1 MGGLAAE
8 AAHLDGA
15 GQLIGQAL
23 LIRRNGDGDAL
34 TDGVAAEVIHAIA
47 AAGIGLEEVTVS
59 VRVVQG
65 EVVVIHTRHL
75 LLGAHQP
82 GELQLHRLAGLDF
95 GILRQLIAL
104 GVQQLV
110 ADATGGDDLIG
121 GHAVLLYPDDMAA
134 GGEVRHRHGAG
145 LGVHGDTLRGEAVE
159 GHGLTHGGAG
169 HGNGAAALRSEGVAG
184 AVGAQIEQDVVL
196 GIQLLLLIIGDAGIH
211 TIHEHIGLDG
221 GAVSAHGYHKHT
233 GELRPDG
240 GEGLVGGAALALLM
254 GHGVVGDLH
263 QRRTLMVGGHIGQAA
278 VVGIGSDAHHVAGLA
293 VEVHHLV
300 VGIRQGDLGVH
311 EALNGLPVTEHIQLI
326 GVAGVHVHV
335 ALGVDVQIHIA
346 QIVGVL
352 IEPADGILVEIV
364 VHVQIVTGHDDILIG
379 GPLVEVPIGHTVGI
393 LHPHE
398 VVQVALRRPIGHGDG
413 VAVLGGGAVLQR
425 TEELV
430 GIVVAEGTHADGGA
444 GRSRH
449 LHSKGL
455 GYGDGEGLSAAAHLR
470 DNGLGANVVIRSML
484 LGGDQVHRHGIRL
497 HEDTRGA
504 EIAVNGA
511 AAQRGSALHAVGGG
525 HLIVDGVVGACHP
538 AAVAGIDLIGTLQGD
553 GGGIVSDGQHHA
565 AVAVLVGVIAVRPI
579 GAGGQGHRV
588 LQAVAVRLGADAGQ
602 QILRPLHAILVGVQL
617 QAVQL
622 CVVQALQL
630 HGMHVAGDHLD
641 GSAGVH
647 QRIGRMRVIGG
658 GDGHQTAGGRT
669 LHHSEGRLAVF
680 IRHNALD
687 GLDRTGSH
695 IHPRQAY
702 ALQRLGSSLCGIGI
716 QCLHALD
723 GNGDVLTGG
732 HGRRN
737 LQPGVVVVLVL
748 GVAAHKVVQ
757 HIAVQ
762 QLGIRH
768 LGPGSACLIGGEI
781 AVDIEAVEAGL
792 TAKDLALPIG
802 VGVDGQILLGRSGG
816 KLVAVDQLMG
826 RHQRIQHGDALHLV
840 GETVLLGGVAGHL
853 QLLVHAL
860 QIGVVRLRADGQP
873 QRLHGLAR
881 HLADKS
887 AGIHQSVHIV
897 AALCHQ
903 IAGGLAAHGEGGLT
917 VLIRHNTL
925 DGLDIAVCVHPSQT
939 HALQGPG
946 SGLQLRSILIAIA
959 LHGIEALHRHG
970 DGLAGHHGLRDIDP
984 RIVVGISILVG
995 IEEEIHGVAVI
1006 ELGVDHGGAVV
1017 AGAGGCLGAV
1027 IGIAGVDI
1035 EAADIGLRAVQLG
1048 DKAAAADLQ
1057 EILGGL
1063 RGKVVAEGQLV
1074 GNHQRIQ
1081 SGNALHLVGVAVLL
1095 RLTAGKF
1102 THHGLVQ
1109 PCAAVLRPNQHLG
1122 VGGSNR
1128 RVVRLHLHVDGVD
1141 LCRLIAL
1148 VHGGPAGVAALDGD
1162 GGTVHSGNHRRAL
1175 ILRLAH
1181 IGPDLIVLV
1190 AGGGGDQHAV
1200 GPLVHRQGILMG
1212 VLIKG
1217 RAQLTGAEGQ
1227 TLDRLVIVVP
1237 AAAQIGAVAIAGIHD
1252 PDLVAGSQRSVR
1264 HGEGPKAVVGEPVV
1278 QGAHPAG
1285 HGAAVKRRQ
1294 PRNGADIVVLGACLL
1309 VAVLF
1314 QCLYNTAH
1322 HGRIFIQIYPFLH
1335 QCPLPGSALGF
1346 RVGGVLHDDMN
1357 LSVVVVRRKNA
1368 HGYQRQYHHQR
1379 QKQRYNTFLHSLLSS
1394 LLQIY
1399 FEGRCPKNTTH
1410 KKEAGGVAETPPAL
1424 MEMDGL
1430 TAPRLAFLF
1439 HAGQRVPAPHEKHPL
1454 PMAGSPVFA
1463 FAQQKSTIQ
1472 AGPCKLQSVSRF
1484 GFGDGKT
1491 KAQSS
1496 VYLTYPVSAGITVTN
1511 SPGFSPD
1518 SAADAQGAGR
1528 SVLLLT

>member
-34 TDGVAAEVIHAIA
+34 TGGVAAEVIHAVA

-65 EVVVIHTRHL
+65 EAVVIHTRHL

-95 GILRQLIAL
+95 GILRQLLAL

-196 GIQLLLLIIGDAGIH
+196 GIQLLLLVLGDGGIH

-379 GPLVEVPIGHTVGI
+379 GPLVEVPIGHAVGI

-398 VVQVALRRPIGHGDG
+398 VVQAGLRHPIGHGDG

-425 TEELV
+425 TEELI
-430 GIVVAEGTHADGGA
+430 GIVVAEGTHADGRA
-444 GRSRH
+444 GGSRH
-449 LHSKGL
+449 LHGVGL
-455 GYGDGEGLSAAAHLR
+455 GYGDVEGLSAAHLR
-470 DNGLGANVVIRSML
+470 DNGLGANVVIRSVL

-497 HEDTRGA
+497 HEDTRRA

-588 LQAVAVRLGADAGQ
+588 LQAVAVRLGADTGQ
-602 QILRPLHAILVGVQL
+602 QILRPLHAILVGIQL

-647 QRIGRMRVIGG
+647 QRIGRMRVIGS
-658 GDGHQTAGGRT
+658 GDGHQMAGGRT

-768 LGPGSACLIGGEI
+768 LGLASACLIGGEI
-781 AVDIEAVEAGL
+781 VVDIEAVEAGL

-802 VGVDGQILLGRSGG
+802 VGINDQILLGRGG
-816 KLVAVDQLMG
+816 SELVAVDQLMS

-840 GETVLLGGVAGHL
+840 GEAVLLGGVAGNL

-881 HLADKS
+881 HLADVV
-887 AGIHQSVHIV
+887 AGIHQSIHAI

-925 DGLDIAVCVHPSQT
+925 DGLDVAVCVHPSQT

-984 RIVVGISILVG
+984 RIVVGIRRIVG
-995 IEEEIHGVAVI
+995 IEEEIHHVAVL
-1006 ELGVDHGGAVV
+1006 ELGVDHRGAII

-1057 EILGGL
+1057 EILGGF

-1074 GNHQRIQ
+1074 GDHQRIQ

-1095 RLTAGKF
+1095 RLTAGKLS
-1102 THHGLVQ
+1102 HHGLVQ
-1109 PCAAVLRPNQHLG
+1109 PCAVVLRPNQHLG

-1128 RVVRLHLHVDGVD
+1128 LVVRLHLHVDGVD
-1141 LCRLIAL
+1141 LCRLIVV
-1148 VHGGPAGVAALDGD
+1148 VHIGPAGVAALDGD
-1162 GGTVHSGNHRRAL
+1162 GGTVHSRNHRRAL

-1212 VLIKG
+1212 VRVEG
-1217 RAQLTGAEGQ
+1217 RGQLTGAEGQ
-1227 TLDRLVIVVP
+1227 GLHRLDVIVP
-1237 AAAQIGAVAIAGIHD
+1237 AAAQVGAVAIAGIHD

-1278 QGAHPAG
+1278 QGSHPTG
-1285 HGAAVKRRQ
+1285 HGAAVEFTQTFDR
-1294 PRNGADIVVLGACLL
+1294 ADVVVLGACLL
-1309 VAVLF
+1309 AAVHF
-1314 QCLYNTAH
+1314 QCLYNTTH

-1335 QCPLPGSALGF
+1335 QCPFPGSALGF

-1379 QKQRYNTFLHSLLSS
+1379 QKQRYNAFLHSLLSS

-1399 FEGRCPKNTTH
+1399 FEGRCPKNTAH
-1410 KKEAGGVAETPPAL
+1410 IRRRQEGWLK
-1424 MEMDGL
+1424 
-1430 TAPRLAFLF
+1430 
-1439 HAGQRVPAPHEKHPL
+1439 PL
-1454 PMAGSPVFA
+1454 LPLW
-1463 FAQQKSTIQ
+1463 KW
-1472 AGPCKLQSVSRF
+1472 
-1484 GFGDGKT
+1484 
-1491 KAQSS
+1491 
-1496 VYLTYPVSAGITVTN
+1496 TV
-1511 SPGFSPD
+1511 
-1518 SAADAQGAGR
+1518 
-1528 SVLLLT
+1528 

>member
-1 MGGLAAE
+1 MGGLAGV

-34 TDGVAAEVIHAIA
+34 TGGVAAEVIHAVV

-59 VRVVQG
+59 VGIVQG
-65 EVVVIHTRHL
+65 ESVVIHTRHL
-75 LLGAHQP
+75 LLGTHQP
-82 GELQLHRLAGLDF
+82 GKLQLHRLAGLDL

-121 GHAVLLYPDDMAA
+121 GHAVLFYPDDMAA

-145 LGVHGDTLRGEAVE
+145 LGVHGDTLGGKAVE

-169 HGNGAAALRSEGVAG
+169 HGNGAAALRSEGIAG
-184 AVGAQIEQDVVL
+184 AAGAKIEQDVVL
-196 GIQLLLLIIGDAGIH
+196 GIQLLLLVLGDGDIH

-240 GEGLVGGAALALLM
+240 REGLVGGAALALLM

-311 EALNGLPVTEHIQLI
+311 EALDRLPVTEHIQLI

-364 VHVQIVTGHDDILIG
+364 VHMQIVTGHDDILIG
-379 GPLVEVPIGHTVGI
+379 GPLVEVPVGHAVGI

-398 VVQVALRRPIGHGDG
+398 VVQAGLRHPIGHGDS
-413 VAVLGGGAVLQR
+413 VAVLGGGAVLLR
-425 TEELV
+425 TEELI

-455 GYGDGEGLSAAAHLR
+455 GYGDVEGLSAAAHLR
-470 DNGLGANVVIRSML
+470 DNGLGANVVIGSVR

-565 AVAVLVGVIAVRPI
+565 AVAVLVGVIALHPI
-579 GAGGQGHRV
+579 GAGGQLCCV
-588 LQAVAVRLGADAGQ
+588 LQPVAVCHSTDAGQ

-695 IHPRQAY
+695 IHPCQTH
-702 ALQRLGSSLCGIGI
+702 ALQRLGIGLRGIGI
-716 QCLHALD
+716 HCLYPLD
-723 GNGDVLTGG
+723 GNGDVLAGG

-757 HIAVQ
+757 HIAIQ

-768 LGPGSACLIGGEI
+768 LGPGSACLIGGEV

-792 TAKDLALPIG
+792 TAKDLALPIV

-816 KLVAVDQLMG
+816 KLVAVDHHVSG
-826 RHQRIQHGDALHLV
+826 HQRIQHRNALHLV
-840 GETVLLGGVAGHL
+840 GEAVLLGGIAGHL
-853 QLLVHAL
+853 HLADAL

-873 QRLHGLAR
+873 QRLHRLAR
-881 HLADKS
+881 HLADVV
-887 AGIHQSVHIV
+887 AGIHQSIHVT
-897 AALCHQ
+897 AALGYQ
-903 IAGGLAAHGEGGLT
+903 IAGGLAAHGKGRLT
-917 VLIRHNTL
+917 VLVRHNIL
-925 DGLDIAVCVHPSQT
+925 DGLDVAVCVHPSQT

-984 RIVVGISILVG
+984 RIVVGISIPVG

-1006 ELGVDHGGAVV
+1006 EFGVDHGGAVV

-1057 EILGGL
+1057 EILGGF

-1074 GNHQRIQ
+1074 GDHQRIQ

-1095 RLTAGKF
+1095 RLTAGKL

-1128 RVVRLHLHVDGVD
+1128 LVVRLHLHVDGVD
-1141 LCRLIAL
+1141 LCRLIVV
-1148 VHGGPAGVAALDGD
+1148 VHIGPAGIAALDGD

-1212 VLIKG
+1212 VRVEG
-1217 RAQLTGAEGQ
+1217 RGQLTGAEGQ
-1227 TLDRLVIVVP
+1227 
-1237 AAAQIGAVAIAGIHD
+1237 G
-1252 PDLVAGSQRSVR
+1252 
-1264 HGEGPKAVVGEPVV
+1264 
-1278 QGAHPAG
+1278 
-1285 HGAAVKRRQ
+1285 
-1294 PRNGADIVVLGACLL
+1294 LGW
-1309 VAVLF
+1309 
-1314 QCLYNTAH
+1314 
-1322 HGRIFIQIYPFLH
+1322 
-1335 QCPLPGSALGF
+1335 
-1346 RVGGVLHDDMN
+1346 
-1357 LSVVVVRRKNA
+1357 
-1368 HGYQRQYHHQR
+1368 
-1379 QKQRYNTFLHSLLSS
+1379 
-1394 LLQIY
+1394 
-1399 FEGRCPKNTTH
+1399 
-1410 KKEAGGVAETPPAL
+1410 
-1424 MEMDGL
+1424 
-1430 TAPRLAFLF
+1430 
-1439 HAGQRVPAPHEKHPL
+1439 
-1454 PMAGSPVFA
+1454 
-1463 FAQQKSTIQ
+1463 
-1472 AGPCKLQSVSRF
+1472 
-1484 GFGDGKT
+1484 
-1491 KAQSS
+1491 
-1496 VYLTYPVSAGITVTN
+1496 
-1511 SPGFSPD
+1511 
-1518 SAADAQGAGR
+1518 
-1528 SVLLLT
+1528 

>member
-34 TDGVAAEVIHAIA
+34 TGGVAAEVIHAVA

-65 EVVVIHTRHL
+65 EAVVIHTRHL

-134 GGEVRHRHGAG
+134 GGEVRYRHGAG
-145 LGVHGDTLRGEAVE
+145 LGVHGDALRGEAVE

-196 GIQLLLLIIGDAGIH
+196 GIQLLLLVLGDGGIH

-379 GPLVEVPIGHTVGI
+379 GPLVEVPIGHAVGI

-398 VVQVALRRPIGHGDG
+398 VVQGGLRHPIGHSDG
-413 VAVLGGGAVLQR
+413 VAVLGGSAVLQR
-425 TEELV
+425 TEELI
-430 GIVVAEGTHADGGA
+430 GIVVAEGTHADGRA
-444 GRSRH
+444 GGSRH
-449 LHSKGL
+449 LHGVGL
-455 GYGDGEGLSAAAHLR
+455 GYGDGEGLIAAAHLR
-470 DNGLGANVVIRSML
+470 DNGLGANVVIGSVL

-497 HEDTRGA
+497 HEDTRRT

-617 QAVQL
+617 EAVQL

-647 QRIGRMRVIGG
+647 QRIGRMGVIGG

-669 LHHSEGRLAVF
+669 LHHGEGRLAVF

-695 IHPRQAY
+695 IHPRQTH

-781 AVDIEAVEAGL
+781 VVDIEAVEAGL

-802 VGVDGQILLGRSGG
+802 VGINGQILLGRSGS
-816 KLVAVDQLMG
+816 KLVAVDQLMS

-840 GETVLLGGVAGHL
+840 GEAVLLGGVAGNL

-881 HLADKS
+881 HLADVV
-887 AGIHQSVHIV
+887 AGIHQSIHVID
-897 AALCHQ
+897 ALCHQ

-917 VLIRHNTL
+917 VLIRHNAL
-925 DGLDIAVCVHPSQT
+925 DGLDVAVCVHPSQT

-946 SGLQLRSILIAIA
+946 SGLQFRSILIAIA
-959 LHGIEALHRHG
+959 LHGKEALHRHG
-970 DGLAGHHGLRDIDP
+970 DGLAGHHGLRDVDP
-984 RIVVGISILVG
+984 RIVVGISIPVG
-995 IEEEIHGVAVI
+995 IEEEIHSVAVI

-1035 EAADIGLRAVQLG
+1035 EAADRGLCAVHLG
-1048 DKAAAADLQ
+1048 DKAAADLQ
-1057 EILGGL
+1057 EILGGF

-1074 GNHQRIQ
+1074 GDHQRIQ

-1095 RLTAGKF
+1095 RLTAGKL
-1102 THHGLVQ
+1102 THHGLVH

-1128 RVVRLHLHVDGVD
+1128 LVVRLHLHVDGVD
-1141 LCRLIAL
+1141 LCRLIVV
-1148 VHGGPAGVAALDGD
+1148 VHIGPAGIAALDGD

-1212 VLIKG
+1212 VRVEG
-1217 RAQLTGAEGQ
+1217 GGQLTGAEGQ
-1227 TLDRLVIVVP
+1227 GLHRLDVIVP
-1237 AAAQIGAVAIAGIHD
+1237 AAAQVGAVAIAGIHD
-1252 PDLVAGSQRSVR
+1252 PDLVAGSQRSGR
-1264 HGEGPKAVVGEPVV
+1264 HGEGRKAVVGEPIV
-1278 QGAHPAG
+1278 QGSHPTG
-1285 HGAAVKRRQ
+1285 HGAAVEFTQTFDR
-1294 PRNGADIVVLGACLL
+1294 ADVVVLGACLL
-1309 VAVLF
+1309 VAVHF

-1335 QCPLPGSALGF
+1335 QCPFPGSALGF

-1379 QKQRYNTFLHSLLSS
+1379 QKQRYNAFLHSLLSS

-1399 FEGRCPKNTTH
+1399 FEGRCPKNTAH
-1410 KKEAGGVAETPPAL
+1410 IRRRQEGWLK
-1424 MEMDGL
+1424 
-1430 TAPRLAFLF
+1430 
-1439 HAGQRVPAPHEKHPL
+1439 PL
-1454 PMAGSPVFA
+1454 LPLW
-1463 FAQQKSTIQ
+1463 KW
-1472 AGPCKLQSVSRF
+1472 
-1484 GFGDGKT
+1484 
-1491 KAQSS
+1491 
-1496 VYLTYPVSAGITVTN
+1496 TV
-1511 SPGFSPD
+1511 
-1518 SAADAQGAGR
+1518 
-1528 SVLLLT
+1528 

>member
-1 MGGLAAE
+1 MGGLAGV

-34 TDGVAAEVIHAIA
+34 TGGVAAEVIHAVV

-59 VRVVQG
+59 VGIVQG

-82 GELQLHRLAGLDF
+82 GKLQLHRLAGLDL

-121 GHAVLLYPDDMAA
+121 GHAVLFYPDDMAA

-159 GHGLTHGGAG
+159 GHGLTHGGAS

-196 GIQLLLLIIGDAGIH
+196 GIQLLLLVLGDADIH

-240 GEGLVGGAALALLM
+240 GEGLIGGAALPLLM

-278 VVGIGSDAHHVAGLA
+278 VVGIGSDAHHVAGLT

-352 IEPADGILVEIV
+352 IESADGILVEIV

-379 GPLVEVPIGHTVGI
+379 GPLVEVPIGHAVGI
-393 LHPHE
+393 LHPNE
-398 VVQVALRRPIGHGDG
+398 VVQGGLRRPIGHGDG

-425 TEELV
+425 TEELI
-430 GIVVAEGTHADGGA
+430 GIVVAEGTHADGRA
-444 GRSRH
+444 GGSRH
-449 LHSKGL
+449 LHGVGL
-455 GYGDGEGLSAAAHLR
+455 GYGDVEGLSAAAHLR
-470 DNGLGANVVIRSML
+470 DNGLGANVVIGSVL

-497 HEDTRGA
+497 HEDTRRA

-525 HLIVDGVVGACHP
+525 QLIVDGVVGACHP

-630 HGMHVAGDHLD
+630 HSMHVAGDHLD

-702 ALQRLGSSLCGIGI
+702 ALQRLGIGLRGVGIH
-716 QCLHALD
+716 CLHALD

-748 GVAAHKVVQ
+748 GVAAYKVVQ

-781 AVDIEAVEAGL
+781 VVDIEAVEAGL
-792 TAKDLALPIG
+792 TAKDLALPIV

-816 KLVAVDQLMG
+816 KLVAVDHHVSG
-826 RHQRIQHGDALHLV
+826 HQRIQHRNALHLV
-840 GETVLLGGVAGHL
+840 GEAVLLGGIAGHL
-853 QLLVHAL
+853 HLADAL

-881 HLADKS
+881 HLADVV
-887 AGIHQSVHIV
+887 AGIHQSIHVT
-897 AALCHQ
+897 AALGHQ

-917 VLIRHNTL
+917 VLVRHNIL
-925 DGLDIAVCVHPSQT
+925 DGLDVAVCVHPSQA

-946 SGLQLRSILIAIA
+946 SGLQLRSVLVAIA

-984 RIVVGISILVG
+984 RIVVGIRRIVG

-1006 ELGVDHGGAVV
+1006 ELGVDHRGAII

-1057 EILGGL
+1057 EILGGF

-1074 GNHQRIQ
+1074 GDHQRIQ

-1095 RLTAGKF
+1095 RLTAGKL

-1122 VGGSNR
+1122 IGGSNR
-1128 RVVRLHLHVDGVD
+1128 LVARLHLHVDGVD
-1141 LCRLIAL
+1141 LCRLIIA
-1148 VHGGPAGVAALDGD
+1148 VHIGPAGVAALDGD

-1190 AGGGGDQHAV
+1190 AGGGGDQHA
-1200 GPLVHRQGILMG
+1200 GGILVHRQGILMG
-1212 VLIKG
+1212 VCVEG
-1217 RAQLTGAEGQ
+1217 RGQLTGAEGQ
-1227 TLDRLVIVVP
+1227 GLHRLDVIVP
-1237 AAAQIGAVAIAGIHD
+1237 AAAQVGAVAIAGIHD
-1252 PDLVAGSQRSVR
+1252 PDLVAGSQRSAR
-1264 HGEGPKAVVGEPVV
+1264 HGEGPKALVGEPII
-1278 QGAHPAG
+1278 QGSHPAG
-1285 HGAAVKRRQ
+1285 HGAAVEFTQTLDR
-1294 PRNGADIVVLGACLL
+1294 ADVVVLGACLL

-1335 QCPLPGSALGF
+1335 QCPFPGSALGF

-1379 QKQRYNTFLHSLLSS
+1379 QKQRYNAFLHSFLSS

-1399 FEGRCPKNTTH
+1399 FEGGCPKNTAH
-1410 KKEAGGVAETPPAL
+1410 IRRRQEGWLK
-1424 MEMDGL
+1424 
-1430 TAPRLAFLF
+1430 
-1439 HAGQRVPAPHEKHPL
+1439 PL
-1454 PMAGSPVFA
+1454 LPLW
-1463 FAQQKSTIQ
+1463 KW
-1472 AGPCKLQSVSRF
+1472 
-1484 GFGDGKT
+1484 
-1491 KAQSS
+1491 
-1496 VYLTYPVSAGITVTN
+1496 TV
-1511 SPGFSPD
+1511 
-1518 SAADAQGAGR
+1518 
-1528 SVLLLT
+1528 

>member
-34 TDGVAAEVIHAIA
+34 TGGVAAEVIHAVA

-59 VRVVQG
+59 VSVVQG

-196 GIQLLLLIIGDAGIH
+196 GIQLLLLVLGDGGIH

-379 GPLVEVPIGHTVGI
+379 GPLVEVPIGHAVGI

-398 VVQVALRRPIGHGDG
+398 VVQAGLRHPIGHGDG

-425 TEELV
+425 TEELI
-430 GIVVAEGTHADGGA
+430 GIVVAEGTHADGRA
-444 GRSRH
+444 GGSRH
-449 LHSKGL
+449 LHGVGL
-455 GYGDGEGLSAAAHLR
+455 GYGDVEGLSAAAHLR
-470 DNGLGANVVIRSML
+470 DNGLGANVVIRSVL

-497 HEDTRGA
+497 HEDTRRA

-525 HLIVDGVVGACHP
+525 QLIVDGVVGACHP

-602 QILRPLHAILVGVQL
+602 QILRSLHAILVGVQL

-680 IRHNALD
+680 IRHNAVN
-687 GLDRTGSH
+687 GLNGTGGH
-695 IHPRQAY
+695 IQPCQTH

-757 HIAVQ
+757 HIAIQ

-768 LGPGSACLIGGEI
+768 LGPGSACLIGGEV

-816 KLVAVDQLMG
+816 KLVAVDHLVSG
-826 RHQRIQHGDALHLV
+826 HQRIQHRNALHLV
-840 GETVLLGGVAGHL
+840 GEAVLLGGIAGHL
-853 QLLVHAL
+853 HLADAV

-881 HLADKS
+881 HLADVV
-887 AGIHQSVHIV
+887 AGIHQSIHVT
-897 AALCHQ
+897 AALGYQ

-917 VLIRHNTL
+917 VLIRHNAL
-925 DGLDIAVCVHPSQT
+925 DGLDVAVCVHPSQT

-946 SGLQLRSILIAIA
+946 SGLQLRSVLVAIA

-984 RIVVGISILVG
+984 RIVVGIRRIVG
-995 IEEEIHGVAVI
+995 IEEEIHHVAVL
-1006 ELGVDHGGAVV
+1006 ELGVDHRGAII

-1027 IGIAGVDI
+1027 VGIAGVDI

-1057 EILGGL
+1057 EILGGF

-1074 GNHQRIQ
+1074 GDHQRIQ

-1095 RLTAGKF
+1095 RLTAGKL

-1122 VGGSNR
+1122 IGGSNR
-1128 RVVRLHLHVDGVD
+1128 LVVRLHLHVDGVD
-1141 LCRLIAL
+1141 LCRLIVV
-1148 VHGGPAGVAALDGD
+1148 VHIGPAGIAALDGD

-1212 VLIKG
+1212 VRVEG
-1217 RAQLTGAEGQ
+1217 GGQLTGAEGQ
-1227 TLDRLVIVVP
+1227 GLHRLDVIVP
-1237 AAAQIGAVAIAGIHD
+1237 AAAQVGAVAIAGIHD
-1252 PDLVAGSQRSVR
+1252 PDLVAGSQRSGR
-1264 HGEGPKAVVGEPVV
+1264 HGEVPKAAVGEPII
-1278 QGAHPAG
+1278 QGSHPAG
-1285 HGAAVKRRQ
+1285 HGAAVEFTQTLDR
-1294 PRNGADIVVLGACLL
+1294 ADVVVLGACLL

-1335 QCPLPGSALGF
+1335 QCPFPGSALGF

-1379 QKQRYNTFLHSLLSS
+1379 QKQRYNAFLHSFLSS

-1399 FEGRCPKNTTH
+1399 FEGGCPKNTAH
-1410 KKEAGGVAETPPAL
+1410 IRRRQEGWLKPLLPLWKW
-1424 MEMDGL
+1424 
-1430 TAPRLAFLF
+1430 TA
-1439 HAGQRVPAPHEKHPL
+1439 
-1454 PMAGSPVFA
+1454 
-1463 FAQQKSTIQ
+1463 
-1472 AGPCKLQSVSRF
+1472 
-1484 GFGDGKT
+1484 
-1491 KAQSS
+1491 
-1496 VYLTYPVSAGITVTN
+1496 
-1511 SPGFSPD
+1511 
-1518 SAADAQGAGR
+1518 
-1528 SVLLLT
+1528 

>member
-34 TDGVAAEVIHAIA
+34 TGGVAAEVIHAVA

-65 EVVVIHTRHL
+65 EAVVIHTRHL

-196 GIQLLLLIIGDAGIH
+196 GIQLLLLVLGDGGIH

-379 GPLVEVPIGHTVGI
+379 GPLVEVPVGHAVGI

-398 VVQVALRRPIGHGDG
+398 VVQAGLRRPIGHGDG

-425 TEELV
+425 TEELI
-430 GIVVAEGTHADGGA
+430 GIVVAEGTHADGRA
-444 GRSRH
+444 GGSRH
-449 LHSKGL
+449 LHGVGL
-455 GYGDGEGLSAAAHLR
+455 GYGDVEGLSAAAHLR
-470 DNGLGANVVIRSML
+470 DNGLGANVVIGSVR

-702 ALQRLGSSLCGIGI
+702 ALQRLGIGLRGVGI

-768 LGPGSACLIGGEI
+768 LWPGSACLIGGEI
-781 AVDIEAVEAGL
+781 IVDIEAVEAGL

-802 VGVDGQILLGRSGG
+802 VGINGQILLGRSGG
-816 KLVAVDQLMG
+816 KLVAVDQLMS

-840 GETVLLGGVAGHL
+840 GEAVLLGGVAGNL

-881 HLADKS
+881 HLADVV
-887 AGIHQSVHIV
+887 AGIHQSIHAI
-897 AALCHQ
+897 AALGYQ

-925 DGLDIAVCVHPSQT
+925 DGLDVAVCVHPSQA

-959 LHGIEALHRHG
+959 LHGKEALHRHG

-1006 ELGVDHGGAVV
+1006 EFGVDHGGAVV

-1035 EAADIGLRAVQLG
+1035 EAADRGLRAVHLG
-1048 DKAAAADLQ
+1048 DKAAADLQ
-1057 EILGGL
+1057 EILGGF
-1063 RGKVVAEGQLV
+1063 RGKIVAEGQLV
-1074 GNHQRIQ
+1074 GDHQCIQ

-1095 RLTAGKF
+1095 RLTAGKL

-1128 RVVRLHLHVDGVD
+1128 LVVRLHLHVDGVD
-1141 LCRLIAL
+1141 LCRLITF
-1148 VHGGPAGVAALDGD
+1148 VHGGPAGIAALDGD

-1200 GPLVHRQGILMG
+1200 GPLVHRQGILVG
-1212 VLIKG
+1212 VLMKG

-1227 TLDRLVIVVP
+1227 PLDRLVIVVP

-1252 PDLVAGSQRSVR
+1252 PDLVAGSQRSIR

-1322 HGRIFIQIYPFLH
+1322 RGRIFIQIYPFLH

-1379 QKQRYNTFLHSLLSS
+1379 QKQRYNAFLHSLLSS

-1399 FEGRCPKNTTH
+1399 FEGGCPKNTVH
-1410 KKEAGGVAETPPAL
+1410 IRRRQEGWLK
-1424 MEMDGL
+1424 
-1430 TAPRLAFLF
+1430 
-1439 HAGQRVPAPHEKHPL
+1439 PL
-1454 PMAGSPVFA
+1454 LPLW
-1463 FAQQKSTIQ
+1463 KW
-1472 AGPCKLQSVSRF
+1472 
-1484 GFGDGKT
+1484 
-1491 KAQSS
+1491 
-1496 VYLTYPVSAGITVTN
+1496 TV
-1511 SPGFSPD
+1511 
-1518 SAADAQGAGR
+1518 
-1528 SVLLLT
+1528 

>member
-34 TDGVAAEVIHAIA
+34 TGGVAAEVIHAVA

-65 EVVVIHTRHL
+65 EAVVIHTRHL

-169 HGNGAAALRSEGVAG
+169 HGNGAAALRSEGIAG
-184 AVGAQIEQDVVL
+184 AVGTQIEQDVVL
-196 GIQLLLLIIGDAGIH
+196 GIQLLLLVLGDGGIH

-379 GPLVEVPIGHTVGI
+379 GPLVEVPIGHAVGI

-398 VVQVALRRPIGHGDG
+398 VVQGGLRHPIGHGDG

-425 TEELV
+425 TEELI
-430 GIVVAEGTHADGGA
+430 GIVVAEGTHADGRA
-444 GRSRH
+444 GGSRH
-449 LHSKGL
+449 LHGVGL
-455 GYGDGEGLSAAAHLR
+455 GYGDVEGLSAAAHLR
-470 DNGLGANVVIRSML
+470 DNGLGANVVIGSVR

-695 IHPRQAY
+695 IHPRQTH
-702 ALQRLGSSLCGIGI
+702 ALQRLGIGLRGIGI
-716 QCLHALD
+716 HCLHA

-781 AVDIEAVEAGL
+781 VVDIEAVEAGL

-802 VGVDGQILLGRSGG
+802 LGINGQILLGRSGG

-840 GETVLLGGVAGHL
+840 GEAVLLGGVAGNL

-881 HLADKS
+881 HLADVV
-887 AGIHQSVHIV
+887 AGIHQSIHAI

-925 DGLDIAVCVHPSQT
+925 DGLDVAVCVHPSQT

-984 RIVVGISILVG
+984 RIVVGISIPVG
-995 IEEEIHGVAVI
+995 IEEEIHSVAVI

-1057 EILGGL
+1057 EILGGF

-1074 GNHQRIQ
+1074 GDHQRIQ

-1095 RLTAGKF
+1095 RLTAGKLS
-1102 THHGLVQ
+1102 HHGLVQ

-1128 RVVRLHLHVDGVD
+1128 LVVRLHLHVDGVD
-1141 LCRLIAL
+1141 LCRLIVV
-1148 VHGGPAGVAALDGD
+1148 VHIGPAGIAALDGD

-1200 GPLVHRQGILMG
+1200 GPLVHRQGVLVG
-1212 VLIKG
+1212 VLMKG

-1227 TLDRLVIVVP
+1227 GLHRLDVIVP
-1237 AAAQIGAVAIAGIHD
+1237 AAAQVGAVAIAGIHD
-1252 PDLVAGSQRSVR
+1252 PDLVAGSQRSGR
-1264 HGEGPKAVVGEPVV
+1264 HGEGPKAVVGEPIV
-1278 QGAHPAG
+1278 QGSHPTG
-1285 HGAAVKRRQ
+1285 HGAAVEFTQTFDR
-1294 PRNGADIVVLGACLL
+1294 ADVVVFGACLL

-1335 QCPLPGSALGF
+1335 QCPFPGSALGF

-1379 QKQRYNTFLHSLLSS
+1379 QKQRYNAFLHSLLSS

-1399 FEGRCPKNTTH
+1399 FEGRCPKNTAH
-1410 KKEAGGVAETPPAL
+1410 IRRRQEGWLK
-1424 MEMDGL
+1424 
-1430 TAPRLAFLF
+1430 
-1439 HAGQRVPAPHEKHPL
+1439 PL
-1454 PMAGSPVFA
+1454 LPLW
-1463 FAQQKSTIQ
+1463 KW
-1472 AGPCKLQSVSRF
+1472 
-1484 GFGDGKT
+1484 
-1491 KAQSS
+1491 
-1496 VYLTYPVSAGITVTN
+1496 TV
-1511 SPGFSPD
+1511 
-1518 SAADAQGAGR
+1518 
-1528 SVLLLT
+1528 

>member
-1 MGGLAAE
+1 MGGLAGV

-34 TDGVAAEVIHAIA
+34 TGGVAAEVIHAVV
-47 AAGIGLEEVTVS
+47 AAGIGLEGVAVA
-59 VRVVQG
+59 VGVVQG

-82 GELQLHRLAGLDF
+82 GKLQLHRLAGLDL

-121 GHAVLLYPDDMAA
+121 GHAVLFYPDDMAA

-145 LGVHGDTLRGEAVE
+145 LGVHGDPLGGKAVE

-196 GIQLLLLIIGDAGIH
+196 GIQLLLLVLGDADIH

-221 GAVSAHGYHKHT
+221 GAVSTHGYHKHT

-335 ALGVDVQIHIA
+335 ALGVDVQIHVA

-398 VVQVALRRPIGHGDG
+398 VVQAGLRHPIGHGDS
-413 VAVLGGGAVLQR
+413 VAVLGGGAVLLR
-425 TEELV
+425 TEELI

-455 GYGDGEGLSAAAHLR
+455 GYGDIEGLSAAAHLR
-470 DNGLGANVVIRSML
+470 DNGLGANVVIRSVL

-525 HLIVDGVVGACHP
+525 QLIVNGIVGACHP
-538 AAVAGIDLIGTLQGD
+538 AAVAGIDLIGTLYGNR
-553 GGGIVSDGQHHA
+553 GGIISDDHLHA
-565 AVAVLVGVIAVRPI
+565 AVAVLVGVVALHPI
-579 GAGGQGHRV
+579 GAGGQLCCV
-588 LQAVAVRLGADAGQ
+588 LQPVAVRLGADAGQ

-658 GDGHQTAGGRT
+658 GGGHQITGRHT

-680 IRHNALD
+680 IGHHAVN
-687 GLDRTGSH
+687 GL
-695 IHPRQAY
+695 
-702 ALQRLGSSLCGIGI
+702 
-716 QCLHALD
+716 
-723 GNGDVLTGG
+723 NGAGG
-732 HGRRN
+732 HI
-737 LQPGVVVVLVL
+737 QP
-748 GVAAHKVVQ
+748 
-757 HIAVQ
+757 
-762 QLGIRH
+762 
-768 LGPGSACLIGGEI
+768 C
-781 AVDIEAVEAGL
+781 
-792 TAKDLALPIG
+792 
-802 VGVDGQILLGRSGG
+802 
-816 KLVAVDQLMG
+816 
-826 RHQRIQHGDALHLV
+826 
-840 GETVLLGGVAGHL
+840 
-853 QLLVHAL
+853 
-860 QIGVVRLRADGQP
+860 
-873 QRLHGLAR
+873 
-881 HLADKS
+881 
-887 AGIHQSVHIV
+887 
-897 AALCHQ
+897 
-903 IAGGLAAHGEGGLT
+903 
-917 VLIRHNTL
+917 
-925 DGLDIAVCVHPSQT
+925 QT

-959 LHGIEALHRHG
+959 LHGKEALHRHS

-984 RIVVGISILVG
+984 RIVVGIRRIVG
-995 IEEEIHGVAVI
+995 IEEEIHGVAVL
-1006 ELGVDHGGAVV
+1006 ELGVDHRGAII

-1057 EILGGL
+1057 EILGGF

-1074 GNHQRIQ
+1074 GDHQRIQ

-1095 RLTAGKF
+1095 RLTAGKL

-1128 RVVRLHLHVDGVD
+1128 LVVRLHLHVDGVD
-1141 LCRLIAL
+1141 LCRLIVV
-1148 VHGGPAGVAALDGD
+1148 VHIGPAGIAALDGD

-1212 VLIKG
+1212 VRG
-1217 RAQLTGAEGQ
+1217 EGGGQLTGAEGQ
-1227 TLDRLVIVVP
+1227 GLHRLDVIVP
-1237 AAAQIGAVAIAGIHD
+1237 AAAQVGAVAIAGIHD
-1252 PDLVAGSQRSVR
+1252 PDLVAGSQRSGR
-1264 HGEGPKAVVGEPVV
+1264 HGEGPKALVGEPII
-1278 QGAHPAG
+1278 QGSHPAG
-1285 HGAAVKRRQ
+1285 HGAAVECTQTLDR
-1294 PRNGADIVVLGACLL
+1294 ADVVVLGACLL

-1335 QCPLPGSALGF
+1335 QCPFPGSALGF

-1357 LSVVVVRRKNA
+1357 LSVVVVRCKNA

-1379 QKQRYNTFLHSLLSS
+1379 QKQRYNAFLHSLLSS

-1399 FEGRCPKNTTH
+1399 FEGGCPKNTAH
-1410 KKEAGGVAETPPAL
+1410 IRRRQEGWLK
-1424 MEMDGL
+1424 
-1430 TAPRLAFLF
+1430 
-1439 HAGQRVPAPHEKHPL
+1439 PL
-1454 PMAGSPVFA
+1454 LPLW
-1463 FAQQKSTIQ
+1463 KW
-1472 AGPCKLQSVSRF
+1472 
-1484 GFGDGKT
+1484 
-1491 KAQSS
+1491 
-1496 VYLTYPVSAGITVTN
+1496 TV
-1511 SPGFSPD
+1511 
-1518 SAADAQGAGR
+1518 
-1528 SVLLLT
+1528 

>member
-1 MGGLAAE
+1 MGGLAGE

-34 TDGVAAEVIHAIA
+34 TGGIAAEVIHAIA
-47 AAGIGLEEVTVS
+47 TAGIGLEGVTVA
-59 VRVVQG
+59 VGIVQG

-82 GELQLHRLAGLDF
+82 GELQLHRLAGLDL

-121 GHAVLLYPDDMAA
+121 GHAVLFYPDDMAA

-145 LGVHGDTLRGEAVE
+145 LGVHGDPLGGKAVE
-159 GHGLTHGGAG
+159 GHGLIHGGAG

-196 GIQLLLLIIGDAGIH
+196 GIQLLLLLLGDAGIH
-211 TIHEHIGLDG
+211 AIHEHIGLDG

-240 GEGLVGGAALALLM
+240 GEGLIGGAALALLM
-254 GHGVVGDLH
+254 GHGVVRDLH

-278 VVGIGSDAHHVAGLA
+278 VVGIGRNAHHVAGLA

-300 VGIRQGDLGVH
+300 VGIRQGDLGVD
-311 EALNGLPVTEHIQLI
+311 EALDRLPVTEHVQLI

-379 GPLVEVPIGHTVGI
+379 GPLVEVPVGHAVGI

-398 VVQVALRRPIGHGDG
+398 VVQVGLRRPIGHGDG
-413 VAVLGGGAVLQR
+413 VAVLGGGAVLLR
-425 TEELV
+425 TEELI

-470 DNGLGANVVIRSML
+470 DNGLGANVVICSVL

-504 EIAVNGA
+504 EVAVNGA

-525 HLIVDGVVGACHP
+525 QLIVDGVVGACHP
-538 AAVAGIDLIGTLQGD
+538 AAVAGIDLIGTLYGNR
-553 GGGIVSDGQHHA
+553 GGIISDDHLHA
-565 AVAVLVGVIAVRPI
+565 AVAVLVGVVALHPI
-579 GAGGQGHRV
+579 GAGGQLCCV
-588 LQAVAVRLGADAGQ
+588 LQPVAVCHSADAGQ
-602 QILRPLHAILVGVQL
+602 QILRPLHAVLVGVQL

-630 HGMHVAGDHLD
+630 HRMDITADHLD
-641 GSAGVH
+641 LLTGVH

-658 GDGHQTAGGRT
+658 GGGHQITGRHT

-680 IRHNALD
+680 IGHHAVN
-687 GLDRTGSH
+687 GLNGAGGH
-695 IHPRQAY
+695 IQPCQTH
-702 ALQRLGSSLCGIGI
+702 ALQRLGIGLRGVGI
-716 QCLHALD
+716 QCLYPLD
-723 GNGDVLTGG
+723 GNGDVLAGG

-757 HIAVQ
+757 HIAIQ

-768 LGPGSACLIGGEI
+768 LGPGSACLIGGEV

-792 TAKDLALPIG
+792 TAKDLALPIV

-816 KLVAVDQLMG
+816 KLVAVDHHVSG
-826 RHQRIQHGDALHLV
+826 HQRIQHRNALHLV
-840 GETVLLGGVAGHL
+840 GE
-853 QLLVHAL
+853 
-860 QIGVVRLRADGQP
+860 
-873 QRLHGLAR
+873 
-881 HLADKS
+881 
-887 AGIHQSVHIV
+887 
-897 AALCHQ
+897 
-903 IAGGLAAHGEGGLT
+903 
-917 VLIRHNTL
+917 
-925 DGLDIAVCVHPSQT
+925 
-939 HALQGPG
+939 
-946 SGLQLRSILIAIA
+946 
-959 LHGIEALHRHG
+959 
-970 DGLAGHHGLRDIDP
+970 
-984 RIVVGISILVG
+984 
-995 IEEEIHGVAVI
+995 
-1006 ELGVDHGGAVV
+1006 
-1017 AGAGGCLGAV
+1017 
-1027 IGIAGVDI
+1027 
-1035 EAADIGLRAVQLG
+1035 
-1048 DKAAAADLQ
+1048 
-1057 EILGGL
+1057 
-1063 RGKVVAEGQLV
+1063 
-1074 GNHQRIQ
+1074 
-1081 SGNALHLVGVAVLL
+1081 AVLL
-1095 RLTAGKF
+1095 RLTAGKL

-1122 VGGSNR
+1122 IGGSNR
-1128 RVVRLHLHVDGVD
+1128 LVARLHLHVDGVD
-1141 LCRLIAL
+1141 LCRLIIA
-1148 VHGGPAGVAALDGD
+1148 VHIGPAGVAALDGD

-1212 VLIKG
+1212 VWVEG
-1217 RAQLTGAEGQ
+1217 GGQLTGAEGQ
-1227 TLDRLVIVVP
+1227 GLHRLDVIVP
-1237 AAAQIGAVAIAGIHD
+1237 AAAQVGAVAIAGIHD
-1252 PDLVAGSQRSVR
+1252 PDLVAGSQRSAR
-1264 HGEGPKAVVGEPVV
+1264 HGEGPKAVVGEPIV
-1278 QGAHPAG
+1278 QGSHPTG
-1285 HGAAVKRRQ
+1285 HGAAVEFTQTLDR
-1294 PRNGADIVVLGACLL
+1294 ADVVVLGACLL

-1379 QKQRYNTFLHSLLSS
+1379 QKQRYNAFLHSFLSS

-1399 FEGRCPKNTTH
+1399 FEGRCPKNTVH
-1410 KKEAGGVAETPPAL
+1410 IRGGRR
-1424 MEMDGL
+1424 G
-1430 TAPRLAFLF
+1430 
-1439 HAGQRVPAPHEKHPL
+1439 G
-1454 PMAGSPVFA
+1454 
-1463 FAQQKSTIQ
+1463 
-1472 AGPCKLQSVSRF
+1472 
-1484 GFGDGKT
+1484 
-1491 KAQSS
+1491 
-1496 VYLTYPVSAGITVTN
+1496 
-1511 SPGFSPD
+1511 
-1518 SAADAQGAGR
+1518 
-1528 SVLLLT
+1528 

>member
-34 TDGVAAEVIHAIA
+34 TGGVAAEVIHAVA

-65 EVVVIHTRHL
+65 EAVVIHTRHL
-75 LLGAHQP
+75 LLGAHQT

-95 GILRQLIAL
+95 GILRQLLAL

-134 GGEVRHRHGAG
+134 GGEVRHRHSAG

-196 GIQLLLLIIGDAGIH
+196 GIQLLLLVLGDGGIH

-263 QRRTLMVGGHIGQAA
+263 QRRTLMIGSHIGQAA

-379 GPLVEVPIGHTVGI
+379 GPLVEVPIGHAVGI

-398 VVQVALRRPIGHGDG
+398 VVQAGLRRPIGHGDG

-425 TEELV
+425 TEELI
-430 GIVVAEGTHADGGA
+430 GIVVAEGTHADGRA
-444 GRSRH
+444 GGSRH
-449 LHSKGL
+449 LHGVGL
-455 GYGDGEGLSAAAHLR
+455 GYGDVEGLSAAAHLR
-470 DNGLGANVVIRSML
+470 DNGLGANVVIGSVR

-497 HEDTRGA
+497 HEDTRRA

-588 LQAVAVRLGADAGQ
+588 LQAVAGADAGQ
-602 QILRPLHAILVGVQL
+602 QVLRPLHAILVGIQL

-687 GLDRTGSH
+687 GLDRTGGH
-695 IHPRQAY
+695 IQPCQTH
-702 ALQRLGSSLCGIGI
+702 ALQRLGIGLRGVGI
-716 QCLHALD
+716 QCLYPLD
-723 GNGDVLTGG
+723 GDGDVLAGG
-732 HGRRN
+732 HGGRN
-737 LQPGVVVVLVL
+737 VQPGVVVVLVL

-762 QLGIRH
+762 QLSIRH
-768 LGPGSACLIGGEI
+768 LGPGSACPIGGEI
-781 AVDIEAVEAGL
+781 VVDIEAVEAGL

-802 VGVDGQILLGRSGG
+802 GGVNGQILLGRSGG

-840 GETVLLGGVAGHL
+840 GEAVLLGGVAGNL

-881 HLADKS
+881 HLADVV
-887 AGIHQSVHIV
+887 AGIHQSIHAI
-897 AALCHQ
+897 AALCYQ

-925 DGLDIAVCVHPSQT
+925 DGLDVAVCVHPGQT

-970 DGLAGHHGLRDIDP
+970 DGLAGHHGLRDVDP
-984 RIVVGISILVG
+984 RVVVGISIPVG

-1006 ELGVDHGGAVV
+1006 EFGVDHGGAVV

-1035 EAADIGLRAVQLG
+1035 EAADRGLRAVQLG

-1057 EILGGL
+1057 EILGGF

-1074 GNHQRIQ
+1074 GDHQRIQ

-1095 RLTAGKF
+1095 RLTAGKLS
-1102 THHGLVQ
+1102 HHGLVQ

-1128 RVVRLHLHVDGVD
+1128 LVVRLHLHVDGVD
-1141 LCRLIAL
+1141 LCRLIIA
-1148 VHGGPAGVAALDGD
+1148 VHIGPAGVAALDGD

-1212 VLIKG
+1212 VWVEG
-1217 RAQLTGAEGQ
+1217 GGQLTGAEGQ
-1227 TLDRLVIVVP
+1227 GLHRLDVIVP
-1237 AAAQIGAVAIAGIHD
+1237 AAAQVGAVAIAGIHD
-1252 PDLVAGSQRSVR
+1252 PDLVAGSQRSAR
-1264 HGEGPKAVVGEPVV
+1264 HGEGPKAVVGEPIV
-1278 QGAHPAG
+1278 QGSHPTG
-1285 HGAAVKRRQ
+1285 HGAAVEFTQTLDR
-1294 PRNGADIVVLGACLL
+1294 ADVVVLGACLL

-1379 QKQRYNTFLHSLLSS
+1379 QKQRYNAFLHSFLSS

-1399 FEGRCPKNTTH
+1399 FEGRCPKNTVH
-1410 KKEAGGVAETPPAL
+1410 IRGGRR
-1424 MEMDGL
+1424 G
-1430 TAPRLAFLF
+1430 
-1439 HAGQRVPAPHEKHPL
+1439 G
-1454 PMAGSPVFA
+1454 
-1463 FAQQKSTIQ
+1463 
-1472 AGPCKLQSVSRF
+1472 
-1484 GFGDGKT
+1484 
-1491 KAQSS
+1491 
-1496 VYLTYPVSAGITVTN
+1496 
-1511 SPGFSPD
+1511 
-1518 SAADAQGAGR
+1518 
-1528 SVLLLT
+1528 

>member
-1 MGGLAAE
+1 MGGLAGE

-34 TDGVAAEVIHAIA
+34 TGGIAAEVIHAIA
-47 AAGIGLEEVTVS
+47 TAGIGLEGVTVA
-59 VRVVQG
+59 VGIVQG

-82 GELQLHRLAGLDF
+82 SELQLHRLAGLEL

-145 LGVHGDTLRGEAVE
+145 LGVHGDTLRGKAVE
-159 GHGLTHGGAG
+159 GHGLTHGGAS

-196 GIQLLLLIIGDAGIH
+196 GIQLLLLLLGHTGIH

-221 GAVSAHGYHKHT
+221 GAVSTHGHHKHT

-240 GEGLVGGAALALLM
+240 GEGLIGGAALPLLM
-254 GHGVVGDLH
+254 GHGIVGDLH

-278 VVGIGSDAHHVAGLA
+278 VVGIGSDAHHVAGLT
-293 VEVHHLV
+293 VEVHHLI
-300 VGIRQGDLGVH
+300 VGIRQGDLGVD
-311 EALNGLPVTEHIQLI
+311 EALDRLPVTEHIQLI
-326 GVAGVHVHV
+326 GVA
-335 ALGVDVQIHIA
+335 
-346 QIVGVL
+346 
-352 IEPADGILVEIV
+352 
-364 VHVQIVTGHDDILIG
+364 
-379 GPLVEVPIGHTVGI
+379 
-393 LHPHE
+393 
-398 VVQVALRRPIGHGDG
+398 
-413 VAVLGGGAVLQR
+413 VLGGGAVLLR
-425 TEELV
+425 TEELI
-430 GIVVAEGTHADGGA
+430 GIVVAEGTHADGRA

-470 DNGLGANVVIRSML
+470 DNGLGANVVICSVL

-504 EIAVNGA
+504 EVAVNGA

-525 HLIVDGVVGACHP
+525 QLIVDGVVGACHP
-538 AAVAGIDLIGTLQGD
+538 AAVAGIDLIGTLYGNR
-553 GGGIVSDGQHHA
+553 GGIISDDHLHA
-565 AVAVLVGVIAVRPI
+565 AVAVLVGVVALHPI
-579 GAGGQGHRV
+579 GAGGQLCCV
-588 LQAVAVRLGADAGQ
+588 LQPVAVCHSADAGQ
-602 QILRPLHAILVGVQL
+602 QILRPLHAVLVGVQL

-630 HGMHVAGDHLD
+630 HRMDITADHLD
-641 GSAGVH
+641 LLTGVH
-647 QRIGRMRVIGG
+647 QRIGRMRVVSGG
-658 GDGHQTAGGRT
+658 GGHQITGRHT

-680 IRHNALD
+680 IGHHAVN
-687 GLDRTGSH
+687 GLNGAGGH
-695 IHPRQAY
+695 IQPCQTH
-702 ALQRLGSSLCGIGI
+702 ALQRLGIGLRGVGI
-716 QCLHALD
+716 QCLHPLD
-723 GNGDVLTGG
+723 GNGDVLAGG

-757 HIAVQ
+757 HIAIQ

-768 LGPGSACLIGGEI
+768 LGPGSACLIGGEV

-792 TAKDLALPIG
+792 TAKDLALPIV

-816 KLVAVDQLMG
+816 KLVAVDHHVSG
-826 RHQRIQHGDALHLV
+826 HQRIQHRNALHLV
-840 GETVLLGGVAGHL
+840 GEAVLLGGIAGHL
-853 QLLVHAL
+853 HLADAL

-881 HLADKS
+881 HLADVV
-887 AGIHQSVHIV
+887 AGIHQSIHAI
-897 AALCHQ
+897 AALGHQ

-917 VLIRHNTL
+917 VLIRHNIL
-925 DGLDIAVCVHPSQT
+925 DGLDVAVCVHPSQT
-939 HALQGPG
+939 HALQRLG
-946 SGLQLRSILIAIA
+946 SRLQLRSILIAIA

-984 RIVVGISILVG
+984 RIVVGISIPVG
-995 IEEEIHGVAVI
+995 IEEEIHHVAVL
-1006 ELGVDHGGAVV
+1006 ELGVDHRGAII

-1027 IGIAGVDI
+1027 VGIAGVDI
-1035 EAADIGLRAVQLG
+1035 EAADRGLRAVQLG

-1057 EILGGL
+1057 EILGGF

-1074 GNHQRIQ
+1074 GDHQRIQ

-1095 RLTAGKF
+1095 RLTAGKL

-1122 VGGSNR
+1122 IGGSNR
-1128 RVVRLHLHVDGVD
+1128 LVVRLHLHVDGVD
-1141 LCRLIAL
+1141 LCRLIIA
-1148 VHGGPAGVAALDGD
+1148 VHIGPAGVAALDGD

-1212 VLIKG
+1212 VCVEG
-1217 RAQLTGAEGQ
+1217 GGQLTGAEGQ
-1227 TLDRLVIVVP
+1227 GLHRLDVIVP
-1237 AAAQIGAVAIAGIHD
+1237 AAAQVGAVAIAGIHD
-1252 PDLVAGSQRSVR
+1252 PDLVAGSQRSAR
-1264 HGEGPKAVVGEPVV
+1264 HGEGRKAVVGEPIV
-1278 QGAHPAG
+1278 QGSHPTG
-1285 HGAAVKRRQ
+1285 HGAAVEFTQTLDR
-1294 PRNGADIVVLGACLL
+1294 ADVVVLGACLL

-1379 QKQRYNTFLHSLLSS
+1379 QKQRYNAFLHSFLSS

-1399 FEGRCPKNTTH
+1399 FEGRCPKNTVH
-1410 KKEAGGVAETPPAL
+1410 IRGGRR
-1424 MEMDGL
+1424 G
-1430 TAPRLAFLF
+1430 
-1439 HAGQRVPAPHEKHPL
+1439 G
-1454 PMAGSPVFA
+1454 
-1463 FAQQKSTIQ
+1463 
-1472 AGPCKLQSVSRF
+1472 
-1484 GFGDGKT
+1484 
-1491 KAQSS
+1491 
-1496 VYLTYPVSAGITVTN
+1496 
-1511 SPGFSPD
+1511 
-1518 SAADAQGAGR
+1518 
-1528 SVLLLT
+1528 

>member
-1 MGGLAAE
+1 MGGLAGE

-34 TDGVAAEVIHAIA
+34 TGGVTAEVIHAVA

-59 VRVVQG
+59 VSIVQG

-82 GELQLHRLAGLDF
+82 GELQLHRLAGLDL

-121 GHAVLLYPDDMAA
+121 GHAVLFYPDDMAA

-145 LGVHGDTLRGEAVE
+145 LGVHGNTLRGETVE

-196 GIQLLLLIIGDAGIH
+196 GIQLLLLVLGDADIH

-240 GEGLVGGAALALLM
+240 GEGLIGGAALALLM

-300 VGIRQGDLGVH
+300 VGIRQGDLGVD

-398 VVQVALRRPIGHGDG
+398 VVQAALRRPIGHGDG

-425 TEELV
+425 TEELI
-430 GIVVAEGTHADGGA
+430 GIVVAEGTHADGRA
-444 GRSRH
+444 GGSRH
-449 LHSKGL
+449 LHGVGL
-455 GYGDGEGLSAAAHLR
+455 GYGDVEGLSAAAHLR
-470 DNGLGANVVIRSML
+470 DNGLGANVVIGSVL

-687 GLDRTGSH
+687 GFDRTGSH
-695 IHPRQAY
+695 IQPCQAY
-702 ALQRLGSSLCGIGI
+702 ALQRLGSSLCGVGI

-781 AVDIEAVEAGL
+781 VVDIEAVEAGL

-802 VGVDGQILLGRSGG
+802 VGINDQILLGRSGG
-816 KLVAVDQLMG
+816 KLVAVDQLMS
-826 RHQRIQHGDALHLV
+826 RHQRIQHGDSLHLV
-840 GETVLLGGVAGHL
+840 GEAVLLGGIAGNL

-881 HLADKS
+881 HLADVV
-887 AGIHQSVHIV
+887 AGIHQSIHVID
-897 AALCHQ
+897 ALCHQ

-925 DGLDIAVCVHPSQT
+925 DGLDVAVCVHPSQT

-959 LHGIEALHRHG
+959 LHGKEALHRHG

-984 RIVVGISILVG
+984 RIVVGISIPVG
-995 IEEEIHGVAVI
+995 IEEEIHSVAVI

-1035 EAADIGLRAVQLG
+1035 EAADRGLRAVHLG
-1048 DKAAAADLQ
+1048 DKAAADLQ
-1057 EILGGL
+1057 EILGGF

-1074 GNHQRIQ
+1074 GDHQRIQ

-1095 RLTAGKF
+1095 RLTAGKLS
-1102 THHGLVQ
+1102 HHGLVQ

-1128 RVVRLHLHVDGVD
+1128 LVVRLHLHVDGVD
-1141 LCRLIAL
+1141 LCRLIAF
-1148 VHGGPAGVAALDGD
+1148 VHGGPAGIAALDGD

-1212 VLIKG
+1212 VRVEG
-1217 RAQLTGAEGQ
+1217 RGQLTGAEGQ
-1227 TLDRLVIVVP
+1227 GLHRLDVIVP
-1237 AAAQIGAVAIAGIHD
+1237 AAAQVGAVAIAGIHD

-1309 VAVLF
+1309 VAVHF
-1314 QCLYNTAH
+1314 QCLYNTTH

-1335 QCPLPGSALGF
+1335 QCPFPGSALGLRF
-1346 RVGGVLHDDMN
+1346 CSMRACGCRHRTKSTPCPWQEV
-1357 LSVVVVRRKNA
+1357 
-1368 HGYQRQYHHQR
+1368 
-1379 QKQRYNTFLHSLLSS
+1379 LSS
-1394 LLQIY
+1394 LL
-1399 FEGRCPKNTTH
+1399 RN
-1410 KKEAGGVAETPPAL
+1410 KKARSKRDRASCK
-1424 MEMDGL
+1424 
-1430 TAPRLAFLF
+1430 AF
-1439 HAGQRVPAPHEKHPL
+1439 H
-1454 PMAGSPVFA
+1454 
-1463 FAQQKSTIQ
+1463 
-1472 AGPCKLQSVSRF
+1472 
-1484 GFGDGKT
+1484 
-1491 KAQSS
+1491 
-1496 VYLTYPVSAGITVTN
+1496 
-1511 SPGFSPD
+1511 D
-1518 SAADAQGAGR
+1518 SA
-1528 SVLLLT
+1528 SVMAKPRHRARCI

>member
-34 TDGVAAEVIHAIA
+34 TGGVAAEVIHAVA

-65 EVVVIHTRHL
+65 EAVVIHTRHL

-196 GIQLLLLIIGDAGIH
+196 GIQLLLLVLGDGGIH

-379 GPLVEVPIGHTVGI
+379 GPLVEVPVGHAVGI

-398 VVQVALRRPIGHGDG
+398 VVQAGLRRPIGHGDG

-425 TEELV
+425 TEELI
-430 GIVVAEGTHADGGA
+430 GIVVAEGTHADGRA
-444 GRSRH
+444 GGSRH
-449 LHSKGL
+449 LHGVGL
-455 GYGDGEGLSAAAHLR
+455 GYGDVEGLSAAAHLR
-470 DNGLGANVVIRSML
+470 DNGLGANVVIGSVR

-702 ALQRLGSSLCGIGI
+702 ALQRLGIGLRGVGI

-781 AVDIEAVEAGL
+781 IVDIEAVEAGL

-802 VGVDGQILLGRSGG
+802 VGINGQILLGRSGG
-816 KLVAVDQLMG
+816 KLVAVDQLMS

-840 GETVLLGGVAGHL
+840 GEAVLLGGVAGNL

-881 HLADKS
+881 HLADVV
-887 AGIHQSVHIV
+887 AGIHQSIHAI
-897 AALCHQ
+897 AALGYQ

-925 DGLDIAVCVHPSQT
+925 DGLDVAVCVHPSQA

-959 LHGIEALHRHG
+959 LHGKEALHRHG

-1006 ELGVDHGGAVV
+1006 EFGVDHGGAVV

-1035 EAADIGLRAVQLG
+1035 EAADRGLRAVHLG
-1048 DKAAAADLQ
+1048 DKAAADLQ
-1057 EILGGL
+1057 EILGGF
-1063 RGKVVAEGQLV
+1063 RGKIVAEGQLV
-1074 GNHQRIQ
+1074 GDHQCIQ

-1095 RLTAGKF
+1095 RLTAGKL

-1128 RVVRLHLHVDGVD
+1128 LVVRLHLHVDGVD
-1141 LCRLIAL
+1141 LCRLITF
-1148 VHGGPAGVAALDGD
+1148 VHGGPAGIAALDGD

-1200 GPLVHRQGILMG
+1200 GPLVHRQGILVG
-1212 VLIKG
+1212 VLMKG

-1227 TLDRLVIVVP
+1227 PLDRLVIVVP

-1252 PDLVAGSQRSVR
+1252 PDLVAGSQRSIR

-1322 HGRIFIQIYPFLH
+1322 RGRIFIQIYPFLH

-1379 QKQRYNTFLHSLLSS
+1379 QKQRYNAFLHSLLSS

-1399 FEGRCPKNTTH
+1399 FEGGCPKNTVH
-1410 KKEAGGVAETPPAL
+1410 IRRRQEGWLK
-1424 MEMDGL
+1424 
-1430 TAPRLAFLF
+1430 
-1439 HAGQRVPAPHEKHPL
+1439 PL
-1454 PMAGSPVFA
+1454 LPLW
-1463 FAQQKSTIQ
+1463 KW
-1472 AGPCKLQSVSRF
+1472 
-1484 GFGDGKT
+1484 
-1491 KAQSS
+1491 
-1496 VYLTYPVSAGITVTN
+1496 TV
-1511 SPGFSPD
+1511 
-1518 SAADAQGAGR
+1518 
-1528 SVLLLT
+1528 

>member
-1 MGGLAAE
+1 MGGLVAE

-34 TDGVAAEVIHAIA
+34 TGGVAAEVIHAVA

-65 EVVVIHTRHL
+65 EAVVIHTRHL

-196 GIQLLLLIIGDAGIH
+196 GIQLLLLVLGDGGIH

-278 VVGIGSDAHHVAGLA
+278 VVGIWSDAHHVAGLA

-379 GPLVEVPIGHTVGI
+379 GPLVEVPVGHAVGI

-398 VVQVALRRPIGHGDG
+398 VVQAGLRRPIGHGDG

-425 TEELV
+425 TEELI
-430 GIVVAEGTHADGGA
+430 GIVVAEGTHADGRA
-444 GRSRH
+444 GGSRH
-449 LHSKGL
+449 LHGVGL
-455 GYGDGEGLSAAAHLR
+455 GYGDVEGLSAAAHLR
-470 DNGLGANVVIRSML
+470 DNGLGANVVIGSVR

-565 AVAVLVGVIAVRPI
+565 AVAVLVVVIAVRPI

-702 ALQRLGSSLCGIGI
+702 ALQRLGIGLRGVGI

-781 AVDIEAVEAGL
+781 IVDIEAVEAGL

-802 VGVDGQILLGRSGG
+802 VGINGQILLGRSGG
-816 KLVAVDQLMG
+816 KLVAVDQLMS

-840 GETVLLGGVAGHL
+840 GEAVLLGGVAGNL

-881 HLADKS
+881 HLADVV
-887 AGIHQSVHIV
+887 AGIHQSIHAI
-897 AALCHQ
+897 AALGYQ

-925 DGLDIAVCVHPSQT
+925 DGLDVAVCVHPSQA

-959 LHGIEALHRHG
+959 LHGKEALHRHG

-1006 ELGVDHGGAVV
+1006 EFGVDHGGAVV

-1035 EAADIGLRAVQLG
+1035 EAADRGLRAVHLG
-1048 DKAAAADLQ
+1048 DKAAADLQ
-1057 EILGGL
+1057 EILGGF
-1063 RGKVVAEGQLV
+1063 RGKIVAEGQLV
-1074 GNHQRIQ
+1074 GDHQCIQ

-1095 RLTAGKF
+1095 RLTAGKL

-1128 RVVRLHLHVDGVD
+1128 LVVRLHLHVDGVD
-1141 LCRLIAL
+1141 LCRLITF
-1148 VHGGPAGVAALDGD
+1148 VHGGPAGIAALDGD

-1200 GPLVHRQGILMG
+1200 GPLVHRQGILVG
-1212 VLIKG
+1212 VLMKG

-1227 TLDRLVIVVP
+1227 PLDRLVIVVP

-1252 PDLVAGSQRSVR
+1252 PDLVAGSQRSIR

-1322 HGRIFIQIYPFLH
+1322 RGRIFIQIYPFLH

-1379 QKQRYNTFLHSLLSS
+1379 QKQRYNAFLHSLLSS

-1399 FEGRCPKNTTH
+1399 FEGGCPKNTVH
-1410 KKEAGGVAETPPAL
+1410 IRRRQEGWLK
-1424 MEMDGL
+1424 
-1430 TAPRLAFLF
+1430 
-1439 HAGQRVPAPHEKHPL
+1439 PL
-1454 PMAGSPVFA
+1454 LPLW
-1463 FAQQKSTIQ
+1463 KW
-1472 AGPCKLQSVSRF
+1472 
-1484 GFGDGKT
+1484 
-1491 KAQSS
+1491 
-1496 VYLTYPVSAGITVTN
+1496 TV
-1511 SPGFSPD
+1511 
-1518 SAADAQGAGR
+1518 
-1528 SVLLLT
+1528 

>member
-34 TDGVAAEVIHAIA
+34 TGGVAAEVIHAVA

-65 EVVVIHTRHL
+65 EAVVIHTRHL
-75 LLGAHQP
+75 LLGAHQT
-82 GELQLHRLAGLDF
+82 GELQLHCLAGLDF

-196 GIQLLLLIIGDAGIH
+196 GIQLLLLVLGDGGIH

-278 VVGIGSDAHHVAGLA
+278 VVGIGSDAHHVAGLS

-311 EALNGLPVTEHIQLI
+311 EALSGLPVTEHIQLI

-364 VHVQIVTGHDDILIG
+364 VHMQIGTGHDDILIG

-398 VVQVALRRPIGHGDG
+398 VVQVGLRRPIGHGDG
-413 VAVLGGGAVLQR
+413 VAVLGGGAVLLR
-425 TEELV
+425 TEELI
-430 GIVVAEGTHADGGA
+430 GIVVAEGTHADGRA
-444 GRSRH
+444 GGSRH
-449 LHSKGL
+449 LHGVGL
-455 GYGDGEGLSAAAHLR
+455 GYGDVEGLSAAAHLR
-470 DNGLGANVVIRSML
+470 DNGLGANVVICSVL

-504 EIAVNGA
+504 EVAVNGA

-525 HLIVDGVVGACHP
+525 QLIVDGVVGACHP

-602 QILRPLHAILVGVQL
+602 QILRSLHAILVGIQL

-669 LHHSEGRLAVF
+669 LHHSEGSLAVF

-687 GLDRTGSH
+687 GLNGTGSH
-695 IHPRQAY
+695 IQPCQTH
-702 ALQRLGSSLCGIGI
+702 ALQRLGIGLRGIGI
-716 QCLHALD
+716 HCLHALD

-762 QLGIRH
+762 QLSIRH

-781 AVDIEAVEAGL
+781 VVDIEAVEAGL

-802 VGVDGQILLGRSGG
+802 VGINGQILLGRSGG
-816 KLVAVDQLMG
+816 KLVAVDHHVSG
-826 RHQRIQHGDALHLV
+826 HQRIQH
-840 GETVLLGGVAGHL
+840 
-853 QLLVHAL
+853 
-860 QIGVVRLRADGQP
+860 R
-873 QRLHGLAR
+873 
-881 HLADKS
+881 
-887 AGIHQSVHIV
+887 
-897 AALCHQ
+897 
-903 IAGGLAAHGEGGLT
+903 
-917 VLIRHNTL
+917 
-925 DGLDIAVCVHPSQT
+925 
-939 HALQGPG
+939 
-946 SGLQLRSILIAIA
+946 
-959 LHGIEALHRHG
+959 
-970 DGLAGHHGLRDIDP
+970 
-984 RIVVGISILVG
+984 
-995 IEEEIHGVAVI
+995 
-1006 ELGVDHGGAVV
+1006 
-1017 AGAGGCLGAV
+1017 
-1027 IGIAGVDI
+1027 
-1035 EAADIGLRAVQLG
+1035 
-1048 DKAAAADLQ
+1048 
-1057 EILGGL
+1057 
-1063 RGKVVAEGQLV
+1063 
-1074 GNHQRIQ
+1074 
-1081 SGNALHLVGVAVLL
+1081 NALHLVGVAVLL
-1095 RLTAGKF
+1095 RLTAGELS
-1102 THHGLVQ
+1102 HHGLVQ

-1128 RVVRLHLHVDGVD
+1128 LVVRLHLHVDGVD
-1141 LCRLIAL
+1141 LCRLIAF
-1148 VHGGPAGVAALDGD
+1148 VHGGPAGIAALDGD

-1212 VLIKG
+1212 VLMKG

-1227 TLDRLVIVVP
+1227 PLDRLVIVVP
-1237 AAAQIGAVAIAGIHD
+1237 AAAQVGAVAIAGIHD

-1335 QCPLPGSALGF
+1335 QCPFPGSALGF

-1379 QKQRYNTFLHSLLSS
+1379 QKQRYNAFLHSFLSS

-1399 FEGRCPKNTTH
+1399 FEGGCPKNTAH
-1410 KKEAGGVAETPPAL
+1410 IRRRQEGWLKPLLPLWKW
-1424 MEMDGL
+1424 
-1430 TAPRLAFLF
+1430 TA
-1439 HAGQRVPAPHEKHPL
+1439 
-1454 PMAGSPVFA
+1454 
-1463 FAQQKSTIQ
+1463 
-1472 AGPCKLQSVSRF
+1472 
-1484 GFGDGKT
+1484 
-1491 KAQSS
+1491 
-1496 VYLTYPVSAGITVTN
+1496 
-1511 SPGFSPD
+1511 
-1518 SAADAQGAGR
+1518 
-1528 SVLLLT
+1528 

>member
-1 MGGLAAE
+1 MGGLAGE

-34 TDGVAAEVIHAIA
+34 TGGVAAEVIHAVA

-65 EVVVIHTRHL
+65 EAVVIHTRHL
-75 LLGAHQP
+75 LLGAHQT

-134 GGEVRHRHGAG
+134 GGEVRHRHSAG

-196 GIQLLLLIIGDAGIH
+196 GIQLLLLVLGDGGIH

-263 QRRTLMVGGHIGQAA
+263 QRRTLMVGSHIGQAA

-379 GPLVEVPIGHTVGI
+379 GPLVEVPIGHAVGI

-398 VVQVALRRPIGHGDG
+398 VVQAGLRRPIGHGDG

-425 TEELV
+425 TEELI
-430 GIVVAEGTHADGGA
+430 GIVVAEGTHADGRA
-444 GRSRH
+444 GGSRH
-449 LHSKGL
+449 LHGVGL

-470 DNGLGANVVIRSML
+470 DNGLGANVVIRSVL

-497 HEDTRGA
+497 HEDTRRA

-525 HLIVDGVVGACHP
+525 HLIVDGVIGACHP

-617 QAVQL
+617 QAVQP

-658 GDGHQTAGGRT
+658 GDGHQMAGGRT

-702 ALQRLGSSLCGIGI
+702 ALQWLGIGLRGIGI

-757 HIAVQ
+757 HIAIQ

-768 LGPGSACLIGGEI
+768 LGLASACLIGGEI
-781 AVDIEAVEAGL
+781 VVDIEAVEAGL

-802 VGVDGQILLGRSGG
+802 VGINGQILLGRSGG

-840 GETVLLGGVAGHL
+840 GEAVLLGGVAGNL

-881 HLADKS
+881 HLADVV
-887 AGIHQSVHIV
+887 AGIHQSIHVID
-897 AALCHQ
+897 ALCHQ

-917 VLIRHNTL
+917 VLIRHNAL
-925 DGLDIAVCVHPSQT
+925 DGLDVAVCVHPSQT

-946 SGLQLRSILIAIA
+946 SGLQFRSILIAIA
-959 LHGIEALHRHG
+959 LHGKEALHRHG
-970 DGLAGHHGLRDIDP
+970 DGLAGHHGLRDVDP
-984 RIVVGISILVG
+984 RIVVGISIPVG
-995 IEEEIHGVAVI
+995 IEEEIHSVAVI

-1035 EAADIGLRAVQLG
+1035 EAADRGLRAVHLG
-1048 DKAAAADLQ
+1048 DKAAADLQ
-1057 EILGGL
+1057 EILGGF

-1074 GNHQRIQ
+1074 GDHQRIQ

-1095 RLTAGKF
+1095 RLTAGKL
-1102 THHGLVQ
+1102 THHGLVH

-1128 RVVRLHLHVDGVD
+1128 LVVRLHLHVDGVD
-1141 LCRLIAL
+1141 LCRLIVV
-1148 VHGGPAGVAALDGD
+1148 VHIGPAGIAALDGD

-1212 VLIKG
+1212 VRVEG
-1217 RAQLTGAEGQ
+1217 GGQLTGAEGQ
-1227 TLDRLVIVVP
+1227 GLHRLDVIVP
-1237 AAAQIGAVAIAGIHD
+1237 AAAQVGAVAIAGIHD
-1252 PDLVAGSQRSVR
+1252 PDLVAGSQRSGR
-1264 HGEGPKAVVGEPVV
+1264 HGEGRKAVVGEPIV
-1278 QGAHPAG
+1278 QGSHPTG
-1285 HGAAVKRRQ
+1285 HGAAVEFTQTFDR
-1294 PRNGADIVVLGACLL
+1294 ADVVVLGACLL
-1309 VAVLF
+1309 VAVHF

-1335 QCPLPGSALGF
+1335 QCPFPGSALGF

-1379 QKQRYNTFLHSLLSS
+1379 QKQRYNAFLHSLLSS

-1399 FEGRCPKNTTH
+1399 FEGRCPKNTAH
-1410 KKEAGGVAETPPAL
+1410 IRRRQEGWLK
-1424 MEMDGL
+1424 
-1430 TAPRLAFLF
+1430 
-1439 HAGQRVPAPHEKHPL
+1439 PL
-1454 PMAGSPVFA
+1454 LPLW
-1463 FAQQKSTIQ
+1463 KW
-1472 AGPCKLQSVSRF
+1472 
-1484 GFGDGKT
+1484 
-1491 KAQSS
+1491 
-1496 VYLTYPVSAGITVTN
+1496 TV
-1511 SPGFSPD
+1511 
-1518 SAADAQGAGR
+1518 
-1528 SVLLLT
+1528 

>member
-1 MGGLAAE
+1 MGGLAGV

-34 TDGVAAEVIHAIA
+34 TGGVAAEVIHAVV

-59 VRVVQG
+59 VSVVQG

-82 GELQLHRLAGLDF
+82 GKLQLHRLAGLDL

-121 GHAVLLYPDDMAA
+121 GHAVLFYPDDMAA

-196 GIQLLLLIIGDAGIH
+196 GIQLLLLVLGDGDIH

-240 GEGLVGGAALALLM
+240 GEGLVGGAALPLLM

-300 VGIRQGDLGVH
+300 VGIRQGDLGVK
-311 EALNGLPVTEHIQLI
+311 EALDRLPVTEHVQLI

-335 ALGVDVQIHIA
+335 ALGVDVQIHVA

-379 GPLVEVPIGHTVGI
+379 GPLVEIPIGHTVGI
-393 LHPHE
+393 LHPNE
-398 VVQVALRRPIGHGDG
+398 VVQAGLRHPIGHGDS
-413 VAVLGGGAVLQR
+413 VAVLSGDAVLLR
-425 TEELV
+425 TEELI

-455 GYGDGEGLSAAAHLR
+455 GYGDIEGLSAAAHLR
-470 DNGLGANVVIRSML
+470 DNGLGANVVIRSVL

-504 EIAVNGA
+504 EIAVNGS

-525 HLIVDGVVGACHP
+525 QLIVDGVVGACHP
-538 AAVAGIDLIGTLQGD
+538 AAVAGIDLIGTLYGNR
-553 GGGIVSDGQHHA
+553 GGIISDDHLHA
-565 AVAVLVGVIAVRPI
+565 AVAVLVGVVALHPI
-579 GAGGQGHRV
+579 GAGGQLCCV
-588 LQAVAVRLGADAGQ
+588 LQPVAVCHSADAGQ

-641 GSAGVH
+641 GGAGVH
-647 QRIGRMRVIGG
+647 QRIGRMRVVSGG
-658 GDGHQTAGGRT
+658 GGHQITGRHT

-680 IRHNALD
+680 IGHHAVN
-687 GLDRTGSH
+687 GLNGAGGH
-695 IHPRQAY
+695 IQPCQTH
-702 ALQRLGSSLCGIGI
+702 ALQRLGIGLRGLGI
-716 QCLHALD
+716 QCLYPLD
-723 GNGDVLTGG
+723 GDGDVLAGG
-732 HGRRN
+732 HGGRN
-737 LQPGVVVVLVL
+737 VQPGVVVVLVL

-757 HIAVQ
+757 HIAIQ

-768 LGPGSACLIGGEI
+768 LGPGSACLIGGEV

-792 TAKDLALPIG
+792 TAKDLALPIV
-802 VGVDGQILLGRSGG
+802 VGVDGQILLGRCRG
-816 KLVAVDQLMG
+816 KLIPINHLVSG
-826 RHQRIQHGDALHLV
+826 HQRIQH
-840 GETVLLGGVAGHL
+840 
-853 QLLVHAL
+853 
-860 QIGVVRLRADGQP
+860 R
-873 QRLHGLAR
+873 
-881 HLADKS
+881 
-887 AGIHQSVHIV
+887 
-897 AALCHQ
+897 
-903 IAGGLAAHGEGGLT
+903 
-917 VLIRHNTL
+917 
-925 DGLDIAVCVHPSQT
+925 
-939 HALQGPG
+939 
-946 SGLQLRSILIAIA
+946 
-959 LHGIEALHRHG
+959 
-970 DGLAGHHGLRDIDP
+970 
-984 RIVVGISILVG
+984 
-995 IEEEIHGVAVI
+995 
-1006 ELGVDHGGAVV
+1006 
-1017 AGAGGCLGAV
+1017 
-1027 IGIAGVDI
+1027 
-1035 EAADIGLRAVQLG
+1035 
-1048 DKAAAADLQ
+1048 
-1057 EILGGL
+1057 
-1063 RGKVVAEGQLV
+1063 
-1074 GNHQRIQ
+1074 
-1081 SGNALHLVGVAVLL
+1081 NALHLVGVAVLL
-1095 RLTAGKF
+1095 RLTAGKLS
-1102 THHGLVQ
+1102 HHGLVQ

-1122 VGGSNR
+1122 IGGSNR
-1128 RVVRLHLHVDGVD
+1128 LVARLHLHVDGVD
-1141 LCRLIAL
+1141 LCRLIIA
-1148 VHGGPAGVAALDGD
+1148 VHIGPAGVAALDGD

-1212 VLIKG
+1212 VWVEG
-1217 RAQLTGAEGQ
+1217 GGQLTGAEGQ
-1227 TLDRLVIVVP
+1227 GLHRLDVIVP
-1237 AAAQIGAVAIAGIHD
+1237 AAAQVGAVAIAGIHD
-1252 PDLVAGSQRSVR
+1252 PDLVAGSQRSAR
-1264 HGEGPKAVVGEPVV
+1264 HGEGPKAVVGEPIV
-1278 QGAHPAG
+1278 QGSHPTG
-1285 HGAAVKRRQ
+1285 HGAAVEFTQTLDR
-1294 PRNGADIVVLGACLL
+1294 ADVVVLGACLL

-1379 QKQRYNTFLHSLLSS
+1379 QKQRYNAFLHSFLSS
-1394 LLQIY
+1394 LSQIY
-1399 FEGRCPKNTTH
+1399 FEGGCPKNTAH
-1410 KKEAGGVAETPPAL
+1410 IRRRQEGWLKPLLPLWKW
-1424 MEMDGL
+1424 
-1430 TAPRLAFLF
+1430 TA
-1439 HAGQRVPAPHEKHPL
+1439 
-1454 PMAGSPVFA
+1454 
-1463 FAQQKSTIQ
+1463 
-1472 AGPCKLQSVSRF
+1472 
-1484 GFGDGKT
+1484 
-1491 KAQSS
+1491 
-1496 VYLTYPVSAGITVTN
+1496 
-1511 SPGFSPD
+1511 
-1518 SAADAQGAGR
+1518 
-1528 SVLLLT
+1528 

>member
-34 TDGVAAEVIHAIA
+34 TGGVAAEVIHAVA

-65 EVVVIHTRHL
+65 EAVVIHTRHL

-196 GIQLLLLIIGDAGIH
+196 SIQLLLLVLGDGGIH

-293 VEVHHLV
+293 VEVHHLI

-379 GPLVEVPIGHTVGI
+379 GPLVEVPIGHAVGI

-398 VVQVALRRPIGHGDG
+398 VVQAGLRRPIGHGDG

-425 TEELV
+425 TEELI
-430 GIVVAEGTHADGGA
+430 GIVVAEGTHADGRA
-444 GRSRH
+444 GGSRH
-449 LHSKGL
+449 LHGVGL
-455 GYGDGEGLSAAAHLR
+455 GYGDVEGLSAAAHLR
-470 DNGLGANVVIRSML
+470 DNGLGANVVIGSVR

-588 LQAVAVRLGADAGQ
+588 LQAVAVRLGADTGQ
-602 QILRPLHAILVGVQL
+602 QILRPLHAILVGIQL

-647 QRIGRMRVIGG
+647 QRIGRMRVIGS

-768 LGPGSACLIGGEI
+768 LGLASACLIGGEI
-781 AVDIEAVEAGL
+781 VVDIEAVEAGL

-802 VGVDGQILLGRSGG
+802 VGINGQILLGRSGSE
-816 KLVAVDQLMG
+816 LVAVDQLMS

-840 GETVLLGGVAGHL
+840 GEAVLLGGVAGNL

-881 HLADKS
+881 HLADVV
-887 AGIHQSVHIV
+887 AGIHQRIHVT

-925 DGLDIAVCVHPSQT
+925 DGLDVAVCVHPSQT

-959 LHGIEALHRHG
+959 LHGKEALHRHG

-984 RIVVGISILVG
+984 RIVVGISIPVG

-1035 EAADIGLRAVQLG
+1035 EAADRGLRAVHLG
-1048 DKAAAADLQ
+1048 DKAAADLQ
-1057 EILGGL
+1057 EILGGF
-1063 RGKVVAEGQLV
+1063 RGKVLAEGQLV
-1074 GNHQRIQ
+1074 GDHQRIQ

-1095 RLTAGKF
+1095 RLTAGKLS
-1102 THHGLVQ
+1102 HHGLVQ

-1128 RVVRLHLHVDGVD
+1128 LVVRLHLHVDGVD
-1141 LCRLIAL
+1141 LCRLIAF

-1200 GPLVHRQGILMG
+1200 GPLVHRQGILVG
-1212 VLIKG
+1212 VLMKG

-1227 TLDRLVIVVP
+1227 PLDRLVIVVP

-1322 HGRIFIQIYPFLH
+1322 RGRIFIQIYPFLH
-1335 QCPLPGSALGF
+1335 QCPFPGSALGF

-1379 QKQRYNTFLHSLLSS
+1379 QKQRYNAFLHS
-1394 LLQIY
+1394 
-1399 FEGRCPKNTTH
+1399 FCP
-1410 KKEAGGVAETPPAL
+1410 
-1424 MEMDGL
+1424 
-1430 TAPRLAFLF
+1430 LF
-1439 HAGQRVPAPHEKHPL
+1439 YKFIL
-1454 PMAGSPVFA
+1454 
-1463 FAQQKSTIQ
+1463 K
-1472 AGPCKLQSVSRF
+1472 
-1484 GFGDGKT
+1484 
-1491 KAQSS
+1491 
-1496 VYLTYPVSAGITVTN
+1496 
-1511 SPGFSPD
+1511 
-1518 SAADAQGAGR
+1518 ADAQKIQH
-1528 SVLLLT
+1528 T

>member
-1 MGGLAAE
+1 MGGLAGE

-34 TDGVAAEVIHAIA
+34 TGGVAAEVIHAVA

-59 VRVVQG
+59 VGIVQG
-65 EVVVIHTRHL
+65 ESVVIHTRHL
-75 LLGAHQP
+75 LLGTHQP
-82 GELQLHRLAGLDF
+82 GKLQLHRLAGLDL

-121 GHAVLLYPDDMAA
+121 GHAVLFYPDDMAA

-196 GIQLLLLIIGDAGIH
+196 GIQLLLLILGDAGIH

-240 GEGLVGGAALALLM
+240 REGLVGGAALALLM

-278 VVGIGSDAHHVAGLA
+278 VVSIGSDAHHVAGLA

-311 EALNGLPVTEHIQLI
+311 EALDRLPVTEHIQLI

-352 IEPADGILVEIV
+352 VEPADGILVEIV

-393 LHPHE
+393 LHPNE
-398 VVQVALRRPIGHGDG
+398 VVQAGLRHPIGHGDS

-425 TEELV
+425 TEELI
-430 GIVVAEGTHADGGA
+430 GIVVAEGTHADGRA
-444 GRSRH
+444 GGSRH
-449 LHSKGL
+449 LHGVGL
-455 GYGDGEGLSAAAHLR
+455 GYGDVEGLSAAAHLR
-470 DNGLGANVVIRSML
+470 DNGLGANVVIGSVR

-695 IHPRQAY
+695 IHPRQTH
-702 ALQRLGSSLCGIGI
+702 ALQRLGIGLRGIGI
-716 QCLHALD
+716 HCLHALD

-781 AVDIEAVEAGL
+781 VVDIEAVEAGL

-802 VGVDGQILLGRSGG
+802 LGINGQILLGRSGG

-840 GETVLLGGVAGHL
+840 G
-853 QLLVHAL
+853 
-860 QIGVVRLRADGQP
+860 
-873 QRLHGLAR
+873 
-881 HLADKS
+881 
-887 AGIHQSVHIV
+887 
-897 AALCHQ
+897 
-903 IAGGLAAHGEGGLT
+903 
-917 VLIRHNTL
+917 
-925 DGLDIAVCVHPSQT
+925 
-939 HALQGPG
+939 
-946 SGLQLRSILIAIA
+946 
-959 LHGIEALHRHG
+959 
-970 DGLAGHHGLRDIDP
+970 
-984 RIVVGISILVG
+984 
-995 IEEEIHGVAVI
+995 
-1006 ELGVDHGGAVV
+1006 
-1017 AGAGGCLGAV
+1017 
-1027 IGIAGVDI
+1027 
-1035 EAADIGLRAVQLG
+1035 
-1048 DKAAAADLQ
+1048 
-1057 EILGGL
+1057 
-1063 RGKVVAEGQLV
+1063 
-1074 GNHQRIQ
+1074 
-1081 SGNALHLVGVAVLL
+1081 VAVLL
-1095 RLTAGKF
+1095 RLTAGKLS
-1102 THHGLVQ
+1102 HHGLVQ

-1128 RVVRLHLHVDGVD
+1128 LVVRLHLHVDGVD
-1141 LCRLIAL
+1141 LCRLIVV
-1148 VHGGPAGVAALDGD
+1148 VHIGPAGIAALDGD

-1200 GPLVHRQGILMG
+1200 GPLVHRQGVLVG
-1212 VLIKG
+1212 VLMKG

-1227 TLDRLVIVVP
+1227 GLHRLDVIVP
-1237 AAAQIGAVAIAGIHD
+1237 AAAQVGAVAIAGIHD
-1252 PDLVAGSQRSVR
+1252 PDLVAGSQRSGR
-1264 HGEGPKAVVGEPVV
+1264 HGEGPKAVVGEPIV
-1278 QGAHPAG
+1278 QGSHPTG
-1285 HGAAVKRRQ
+1285 HGAAVEFTQTFDR
-1294 PRNGADIVVLGACLL
+1294 ADVVVFGACLL

-1335 QCPLPGSALGF
+1335 QCPFPGSALGF

-1379 QKQRYNTFLHSLLSS
+1379 QKQRYNAFLHSLLSS

-1399 FEGRCPKNTTH
+1399 FEGRCPKNTAH
-1410 KKEAGGVAETPPAL
+1410 IRRRQEGWLK
-1424 MEMDGL
+1424 
-1430 TAPRLAFLF
+1430 
-1439 HAGQRVPAPHEKHPL
+1439 PL
-1454 PMAGSPVFA
+1454 LPLW
-1463 FAQQKSTIQ
+1463 KW
-1472 AGPCKLQSVSRF
+1472 
-1484 GFGDGKT
+1484 
-1491 KAQSS
+1491 
-1496 VYLTYPVSAGITVTN
+1496 TV
-1511 SPGFSPD
+1511 
-1518 SAADAQGAGR
+1518 
-1528 SVLLLT
+1528 

>member
-1 MGGLAAE
+1 MGGLAGE

-34 TDGVAAEVIHAIA
+34 TDGVAAEVIHAVA

-65 EVVVIHTRHL
+65 EAVVIHTRHL

-196 GIQLLLLIIGDAGIH
+196 GIQLLLLVLGDGGIH

-263 QRRTLMVGGHIGQAA
+263 QRRTLMVGSHIGQAA

-293 VEVHHLV
+293 VEVHHLI

-379 GPLVEVPIGHTVGI
+379 GPLVEVPIGHAVGI

-398 VVQVALRRPIGHGDG
+398 VVQGGLRHPIGHGDG
-413 VAVLGGGAVLQR
+413 VAVLGGSAVLQR
-425 TEELV
+425 TEELI
-430 GIVVAEGTHADGGA
+430 GIVVAEGTHADGRA
-444 GRSRH
+444 GGSRH
-449 LHSKGL
+449 LHGVGL
-455 GYGDGEGLSAAAHLR
+455 GYGDVEGLSAAAHLR
-470 DNGLGANVVIRSML
+470 DNGLGANVVIGSVR

-525 HLIVDGVVGACHP
+525 QLIVDGVVGACHP

-647 QRIGRMRVIGG
+647 QRIGRMGVIGG

-702 ALQRLGSSLCGIGI
+702 ALQRLGSSLRGIGI

-781 AVDIEAVEAGL
+781 VVDIEAVEAGL

-802 VGVDGQILLGRSGG
+802 VGINGQILLGRSGG

-840 GETVLLGGVAGHL
+840 GEAVLLGGVAGNL

-881 HLADKS
+881 HLADVV
-887 AGIHQSVHIV
+887 AGIHQSIHVID
-897 AALCHQ
+897 ALCHQ

-925 DGLDIAVCVHPSQT
+925 DGLDVAVCVHPSQT

-984 RIVVGISILVG
+984 CIVVGISIPVG
-995 IEEEIHGVAVI
+995 IEEEIHSVAVI

-1035 EAADIGLRAVQLG
+1035 EAADRGLRAVHLG
-1048 DKAAAADLQ
+1048 DKAAADLQ
-1057 EILGGL
+1057 EILGGF

-1074 GNHQRIQ
+1074 GDHQRIQ

-1095 RLTAGKF
+1095 RLTAGKLS
-1102 THHGLVQ
+1102 HHGLVQ

-1128 RVVRLHLHVDGVD
+1128 LVVRLHLHVDGVD
-1141 LCRLIAL
+1141 LCRLIAF
-1148 VHGGPAGVAALDGD
+1148 VHGGPAGIAALDGD

-1200 GPLVHRQGILMG
+1200 GPLVHRQGVLVG
-1212 VLIKG
+1212 VLMKG

-1227 TLDRLVIVVP
+1227 PLDRLVIVVP
-1237 AAAQIGAVAIAGIHD
+1237 AAAQVGAVAIAGIHD

-1285 HGAAVKRRQ
+1285 HGAAVKCRQ
-1294 PRNGADIVVLGACLL
+1294 PRNGADVVVLGACLL

-1335 QCPLPGSALGF
+1335 QCPFPGSALGF

-1379 QKQRYNTFLHSLLSS
+1379 QKQRYNAFLHSLLSS

-1399 FEGRCPKNTTH
+1399 FEGGCPKNTVH
-1410 KKEAGGVAETPPAL
+1410 IRGGRR
-1424 MEMDGL
+1424 G
-1430 TAPRLAFLF
+1430 
-1439 HAGQRVPAPHEKHPL
+1439 G
-1454 PMAGSPVFA
+1454 
-1463 FAQQKSTIQ
+1463 
-1472 AGPCKLQSVSRF
+1472 
-1484 GFGDGKT
+1484 
-1491 KAQSS
+1491 
-1496 VYLTYPVSAGITVTN
+1496 
-1511 SPGFSPD
+1511 
-1518 SAADAQGAGR
+1518 
-1528 SVLLLT
+1528 

>member
-1 MGGLAAE
+1 M
-8 AAHLDGA
+8 
-15 GQLIGQAL
+15 
-23 LIRRNGDGDAL
+23 
-34 TDGVAAEVIHAIA
+34 
-47 AAGIGLEEVTVS
+47 
-59 VRVVQG
+59 
-65 EVVVIHTRHL
+65 
-75 LLGAHQP
+75 
-82 GELQLHRLAGLDF
+82 
-95 GILRQLIAL
+95 
-104 GVQQLV
+104 
-110 ADATGGDDLIG
+110 
-121 GHAVLLYPDDMAA
+121 
-134 GGEVRHRHGAG
+134 
-145 LGVHGDTLRGEAVE
+145 
-159 GHGLTHGGAG
+159 
-169 HGNGAAALRSEGVAG
+169 
-184 AVGAQIEQDVVL
+184 
-196 GIQLLLLIIGDAGIH
+196 
-211 TIHEHIGLDG
+211 
-221 GAVSAHGYHKHT
+221 
-233 GELRPDG
+233 
-240 GEGLVGGAALALLM
+240 
-254 GHGVVGDLH
+254 
-263 QRRTLMVGGHIGQAA
+263 
-278 VVGIGSDAHHVAGLA
+278 
-293 VEVHHLV
+293 
-300 VGIRQGDLGVH
+300 
-311 EALNGLPVTEHIQLI
+311 
-326 GVAGVHVHV
+326 
-335 ALGVDVQIHIA
+335 
-346 QIVGVL
+346 
-352 IEPADGILVEIV
+352 
-364 VHVQIVTGHDDILIG
+364 
-379 GPLVEVPIGHTVGI
+379 
-393 LHPHE
+393 
-398 VVQVALRRPIGHGDG
+398 
-413 VAVLGGGAVLQR
+413 
-425 TEELV
+425 
-430 GIVVAEGTHADGGA
+430 
-444 GRSRH
+444 
-449 LHSKGL
+449 
-455 GYGDGEGLSAAAHLR
+455 
-470 DNGLGANVVIRSML
+470 
-484 LGGDQVHRHGIRL
+484 
-497 HEDTRGA
+497 
-504 EIAVNGA
+504 
-511 AAQRGSALHAVGGG
+511 
-525 HLIVDGVVGACHP
+525 
-538 AAVAGIDLIGTLQGD
+538 
-553 GGGIVSDGQHHA
+553 
-565 AVAVLVGVIAVRPI
+565 
-579 GAGGQGHRV
+579 
-588 LQAVAVRLGADAGQ
+588 
-602 QILRPLHAILVGVQL
+602 
-617 QAVQL
+617 
-622 CVVQALQL
+622 QALQL

-647 QRIGRMRVIGG
+647 QRIGRMGVIGG

-716 QCLHALD
+716 HCLHALD

-781 AVDIEAVEAGL
+781 VVDIEAVEVGL
-792 TAKDLALPIG
+792 TAKDLALPIV

-816 KLVAVDQLMG
+816 KLVAVDHHVSG
-826 RHQRIQHGDALHLV
+826 HQRIQHRNALHLV
-840 GETVLLGGVAGHL
+840 GEAVLLGGIAGHL
-853 QLLVHAL
+853 HLADAL

-881 HLADKS
+881 HLADVV
-887 AGIHQSVHIV
+887 AGIHQSIHAI

-925 DGLDIAVCVHPSQT
+925 DGLDVAVCVHPSQT

-984 RIVVGISILVG
+984 RIVVGISIPVG
-995 IEEEIHGVAVI
+995 IEEEIHSVAVI

-1057 EILGGL
+1057 EILGGF

-1074 GNHQRIQ
+1074 GDHQRIQ

-1095 RLTAGKF
+1095 RLTAGKLS
-1102 THHGLVQ
+1102 HHGLVQ

-1128 RVVRLHLHVDGVD
+1128 LVVRLHLHVDGVD
-1141 LCRLIAL
+1141 LCRLIVV
-1148 VHGGPAGVAALDGD
+1148 VHIGPAGIAALDGD

-1200 GPLVHRQGILMG
+1200 GPLVHRQGVLVG
-1212 VLIKG
+1212 VLMKG

-1227 TLDRLVIVVP
+1227 GLHRLDVIVP
-1237 AAAQIGAVAIAGIHD
+1237 AAAQVGAVAIAGIHD
-1252 PDLVAGSQRSVR
+1252 PDLVAGSQRSGR
-1264 HGEGPKAVVGEPVV
+1264 HGEGPKAVVGEPIV
-1278 QGAHPAG
+1278 QGSHPTG
-1285 HGAAVKRRQ
+1285 HGAAVEFTQTFDR
-1294 PRNGADIVVLGACLL
+1294 ADVVVFGACLL

-1335 QCPLPGSALGF
+1335 QCPFPGSALGF

-1379 QKQRYNTFLHSLLSS
+1379 QKQRYNAFLHSLLSS

-1399 FEGRCPKNTTH
+1399 FEGRCPKNTAH
-1410 KKEAGGVAETPPAL
+1410 IRRRQEGWLK
-1424 MEMDGL
+1424 
-1430 TAPRLAFLF
+1430 
-1439 HAGQRVPAPHEKHPL
+1439 PL
-1454 PMAGSPVFA
+1454 LPLW
-1463 FAQQKSTIQ
+1463 KW
-1472 AGPCKLQSVSRF
+1472 
-1484 GFGDGKT
+1484 
-1491 KAQSS
+1491 
-1496 VYLTYPVSAGITVTN
+1496 TV
-1511 SPGFSPD
+1511 
-1518 SAADAQGAGR
+1518 
-1528 SVLLLT
+1528 

>member
-1 MGGLAAE
+1 MGGLAGE

-34 TDGVAAEVIHAIA
+34 TGGVAAEVIHAVA

-59 VRVVQG
+59 VGIVQG
-65 EVVVIHTRHL
+65 ESVVIHTRHL
-75 LLGAHQP
+75 LLGTHQP
-82 GELQLHRLAGLDF
+82 GKLQLHRLAGLDL

-121 GHAVLLYPDDMAA
+121 GHAVLFYPDDMAA

-196 GIQLLLLIIGDAGIH
+196 GIQLLLLILGDAGIH

-240 GEGLVGGAALALLM
+240 REGLVGGAALALLM

-278 VVGIGSDAHHVAGLA
+278 VVSIGSDAHHVAGLA

-311 EALNGLPVTEHIQLI
+311 EALDRLPVTEHIQLI

-352 IEPADGILVEIV
+352 VEPADGILVEIV

-393 LHPHE
+393 LHPNE
-398 VVQVALRRPIGHGDG
+398 VVQAGLRHPIGHGDS

-425 TEELV
+425 TEELI
-430 GIVVAEGTHADGGA
+430 GIVVAEGTHADGRA
-444 GRSRH
+444 GGSRH
-449 LHSKGL
+449 LHGVGL
-455 GYGDGEGLSAAAHLR
+455 GYGDVEGLSAAAHLR
-470 DNGLGANVVIRSML
+470 DNGLGANVVIGSVR

-695 IHPRQAY
+695 IHPRQTH
-702 ALQRLGSSLCGIGI
+702 ALQRLGIGLRGIGI
-716 QCLHALD
+716 HCLHALD

-781 AVDIEAVEAGL
+781 VVDIEAVEAGL

-802 VGVDGQILLGRSGG
+802 LGINGQILLGRSGG

-840 GETVLLGGVAGHL
+840 GEAVLLGGIAGNL

-881 HLADKS
+881 HLADVV
-887 AGIHQSVHIV
+887 AGIHQSIHVI

-925 DGLDIAVCVHPSQT
+925 DGLDVAVCVHPSQT

-959 LHGIEALHRHG
+959 LHGKEALHRHG

-984 RIVVGISILVG
+984 RIVVGISIPVG
-995 IEEEIHGVAVI
+995 IEEEIHSVAVI

-1035 EAADIGLRAVQLG
+1035 EAADRGLRAVHLG
-1048 DKAAAADLQ
+1048 DKAAADLQ
-1057 EILGGL
+1057 EILGGF

-1074 GNHQRIQ
+1074 GDHQRIQ

-1095 RLTAGKF
+1095 RLTAGKLS
-1102 THHGLVQ
+1102 HHGLVQ

-1128 RVVRLHLHVDGVD
+1128 LVVRLHLHVDGVD
-1141 LCRLIAL
+1141 LCRLIVV
-1148 VHGGPAGVAALDGD
+1148 VHIGPAGIAALDGD

-1212 VLIKG
+1212 VRVEG
-1217 RAQLTGAEGQ
+1217 GGQLTGAEGQ
-1227 TLDRLVIVVP
+1227 GLHRLDVIVP
-1237 AAAQIGAVAIAGIHD
+1237 AAAQVGAVAIAGIHD

-1264 HGEGPKAVVGEPVV
+1264 HGEGPKAVVGEVIV

-1285 HGAAVKRRQ
+1285 HAPAVEFTQTLDR
-1294 PRNGADIVVLGACLL
+1294 ADVVVLGTCLL
-1309 VAVLF
+1309 AAVLF

-1335 QCPLPGSALGF
+1335 QCPFPGSALGF

-1379 QKQRYNTFLHSLLSS
+1379 QKQRYNAFLHSLLSS

-1399 FEGRCPKNTTH
+1399 FEGGCPKNTAH
-1410 KKEAGGVAETPPAL
+1410 IRRRQEGWLK
-1424 MEMDGL
+1424 
-1430 TAPRLAFLF
+1430 
-1439 HAGQRVPAPHEKHPL
+1439 PL
-1454 PMAGSPVFA
+1454 LPLW
-1463 FAQQKSTIQ
+1463 KW
-1472 AGPCKLQSVSRF
+1472 
-1484 GFGDGKT
+1484 
-1491 KAQSS
+1491 
-1496 VYLTYPVSAGITVTN
+1496 TV
-1511 SPGFSPD
+1511 
-1518 SAADAQGAGR
+1518 
-1528 SVLLLT
+1528 

>member
-1 MGGLAAE
+1 MGGLAGV

-34 TDGVAAEVIHAIA
+34 TDGVAAEVIHAVV
-47 AAGIGLEEVTVS
+47 AAGIGLEGVAVA
-59 VRVVQG
+59 VGVVQG

-82 GELQLHRLAGLDF
+82 GKLQLHRLAGLDL

-121 GHAVLLYPDDMAA
+121 GHAVLFYPDDMAA

-145 LGVHGDTLRGEAVE
+145 LGVHGDPLGGKAVE

-196 GIQLLLLIIGDAGIH
+196 GIQLLLLVLGDADIH

-221 GAVSAHGYHKHT
+221 GAVSTHGYHKHT

-335 ALGVDVQIHIA
+335 ALGVDVQIHVA

-364 VHVQIVTGHDDILIG
+364 VHMQIGTGHDDILIG
-379 GPLVEVPIGHTVGI
+379 GPLVEVPVGHTVGI
-393 LHPHE
+393 LHPNE
-398 VVQVALRRPIGHGDG
+398 VVQAGLRHPIGHGDG
-413 VAVLGGGAVLQR
+413 VAVLSGDAVLLR
-425 TEELV
+425 TEELI
-430 GIVVAEGTHADGGA
+430 GIVVAEGTHADGRA

-455 GYGDGEGLSAAAHLR
+455 GYGDIEGLSTAAHLR
-470 DNGLGANVVIRSML
+470 DNGLGANVVIGSVL
-484 LGGDQVHRHGIRL
+484 LGGDQVHRHGVRL

-504 EIAVNGA
+504 EVAVNGA
-511 AAQRGSALHAVGGG
+511 AAQRGSALHTVGGG
-525 HLIVDGVVGACHP
+525 QLIVNGIVGAFHP
-538 AAVAGIDLIGTLQGD
+538 AAVAGIDRVGTLYGNR
-553 GGGIVSDGQHHA
+553 GGIISDDHLHA
-565 AVAVLVGVIAVRPI
+565 AVAVLVGVVALHPI
-579 GAGGQGHRV
+579 GTGGQLCCV
-588 LQAVAVRLGADAGQ
+588 LHPVAVCLGADAGQ

-630 HGMHVAGDHLD
+630 HRMDITADHLD
-641 GSAGVH
+641 LLTGVH
-647 QRIGRMRVIGG
+647 QRIGRMRVVSGG
-658 GDGHQTAGGRT
+658 GGHQITGRHT

-680 IRHNALD
+680 IGHHAVN
-687 GLDRTGSH
+687 GLNGAGGH
-695 IHPRQAY
+695 IQPCQTH
-702 ALQRLGSSLCGIGI
+702 ALQRLGIGLRGVGI
-716 QCLHALD
+716 QCLYPLD
-723 GNGDVLTGG
+723 GNGDVLAGG

-748 GVAAHKVVQ
+748 GVTADKVVQ
-757 HIAVQ
+757 HIAIQ

-768 LGPGSACLIGGEI
+768 LGPGSACLIGGEV

-792 TAKDLALPIG
+792 TAKDLALPIV
-802 VGVDGQILLGRSGG
+802 VGVDDQILLGRCRG
-816 KLVAVDQLMG
+816 KLIPINHLVSG
-826 RHQRIQHGDALHLV
+826 HQRIQH
-840 GETVLLGGVAGHL
+840 
-853 QLLVHAL
+853 
-860 QIGVVRLRADGQP
+860 R
-873 QRLHGLAR
+873 
-881 HLADKS
+881 
-887 AGIHQSVHIV
+887 
-897 AALCHQ
+897 
-903 IAGGLAAHGEGGLT
+903 
-917 VLIRHNTL
+917 
-925 DGLDIAVCVHPSQT
+925 
-939 HALQGPG
+939 
-946 SGLQLRSILIAIA
+946 
-959 LHGIEALHRHG
+959 
-970 DGLAGHHGLRDIDP
+970 
-984 RIVVGISILVG
+984 
-995 IEEEIHGVAVI
+995 
-1006 ELGVDHGGAVV
+1006 
-1017 AGAGGCLGAV
+1017 
-1027 IGIAGVDI
+1027 
-1035 EAADIGLRAVQLG
+1035 
-1048 DKAAAADLQ
+1048 
-1057 EILGGL
+1057 
-1063 RGKVVAEGQLV
+1063 
-1074 GNHQRIQ
+1074 
-1081 SGNALHLVGVAVLL
+1081 NALHLVGVAVLL
-1095 RLTAGKF
+1095 RLTAGKL

-1122 VGGSNR
+1122 IGGSNR
-1128 RVVRLHLHVDGVD
+1128 LVARLHLHVDGVD
-1141 LCRLIAL
+1141 LCRLIIA
-1148 VHGGPAGVAALDGD
+1148 VHIGPAGVAALDGD

-1212 VLIKG
+1212 VRVEG
-1217 RAQLTGAEGQ
+1217 GGQLTGAEGQ
-1227 TLDRLVIVVP
+1227 GLHRLDVIVP
-1237 AAAQIGAVAIAGIHD
+1237 AAAQVGAVAIAGIHD
-1252 PDLVAGSQRSVR
+1252 PDLVAGSQRSGR
-1264 HGEGPKAVVGEPVV
+1264 HGEVPKAAVGEPII
-1278 QGAHPAG
+1278 QGSHPTG
-1285 HGAAVKRRQ
+1285 HGAAVEFTQTFDR
-1294 PRNGADIVVLGACLL
+1294 ADVVVFGACLL

-1335 QCPLPGSALGF
+1335 QCPFPGSALGF

-1379 QKQRYNTFLHSLLSS
+1379 QKQRYNAFLHSLLFS

-1399 FEGRCPKNTTH
+1399 FEGRCPKNTAH
-1410 KKEAGGVAETPPAL
+1410 IRRRQEGWLK
-1424 MEMDGL
+1424 
-1430 TAPRLAFLF
+1430 
-1439 HAGQRVPAPHEKHPL
+1439 PL
-1454 PMAGSPVFA
+1454 LPLW
-1463 FAQQKSTIQ
+1463 KW
-1472 AGPCKLQSVSRF
+1472 
-1484 GFGDGKT
+1484 
-1491 KAQSS
+1491 
-1496 VYLTYPVSAGITVTN
+1496 TV
-1511 SPGFSPD
+1511 
-1518 SAADAQGAGR
+1518 
-1528 SVLLLT
+1528 

>member
-34 TDGVAAEVIHAIA
+34 TGGVAAEVIHAVA

-65 EVVVIHTRHL
+65 EAVVIHTRHL

-196 GIQLLLLIIGDAGIH
+196 GIQLLLLVLGDGGIH

-398 VVQVALRRPIGHGDG
+398 VVQAGLRRPIGHGDG

-425 TEELV
+425 TEELI
-430 GIVVAEGTHADGGA
+430 GIVVAEGTHADGRA
-444 GRSRH
+444 GGSRH
-449 LHSKGL
+449 LHGVGL
-455 GYGDGEGLSAAAHLR
+455 GYGDVEGLSAAAHLR
-470 DNGLGANVVIRSML
+470 DNGLGANVVIGSVR

-602 QILRPLHAILVGVQL
+602 QILRPLHAILIGIQL

-680 IRHNALD
+680 IRHHALD

-695 IHPRQAY
+695 IRPRQAY
-702 ALQRLGSSLCGIGI
+702 ALQRLGIGLRGIGI

-781 AVDIEAVEAGL
+781 VVDIEAVEAGL

-802 VGVDGQILLGRSGG
+802 VGINGQILLGRSGG

-840 GETVLLGGVAGHL
+840 GEAVLLGGVAGNL

-860 QIGVVRLRADGQP
+860 QIGVARLRADGQP

-881 HLADKS
+881 HFADVV
-887 AGIHQSVHIV
+887 AGIHQSVHV
-897 AALCHQ
+897 TAALCHQ
-903 IAGGLAAHGEGGLT
+903 IAGGLTAHGEGGLT

-925 DGLDIAVCVHPSQT
+925 DGLDVAVCVHPSQT

-959 LHGIEALHRHG
+959 LHGKEALHRHG

-984 RIVVGISILVG
+984 RIVVGISIPVG

-1035 EAADIGLRAVQLG
+1035 EAADRGLRAVHLG

-1057 EILGGL
+1057 EILGGF

-1074 GNHQRIQ
+1074 GDHQRIQ

-1095 RLTAGKF
+1095 RLTAGKLS
-1102 THHGLVQ
+1102 HHGLVQ

-1128 RVVRLHLHVDGVD
+1128 LVVRLHLHVDGVD
-1141 LCRLIAL
+1141 LCRLIAF
-1148 VHGGPAGVAALDGD
+1148 VHGGPAGIAALDGD

-1212 VLIKG
+1212 VLMKG
-1217 RAQLTGAEGQ
+1217 RAQFTGAEGQ
-1227 TLDRLVIVVP
+1227 PLDRLVIVVP

-1322 HGRIFIQIYPFLH
+1322 RGRIFIQIYPFLH
-1335 QCPLPGSALGF
+1335 QCPFPGSALGF
-1346 RVGGVLHDDMN
+1346 RVGGVLHDDMD

-1379 QKQRYNTFLHSLLSS
+1379 QKQRYNAFLHSLLSS

-1399 FEGRCPKNTTH
+1399 FEGRCPKNTAH
-1410 KKEAGGVAETPPAL
+1410 IRRRQEGWLK
-1424 MEMDGL
+1424 
-1430 TAPRLAFLF
+1430 
-1439 HAGQRVPAPHEKHPL
+1439 PL
-1454 PMAGSPVFA
+1454 LPLW
-1463 FAQQKSTIQ
+1463 KW
-1472 AGPCKLQSVSRF
+1472 
-1484 GFGDGKT
+1484 
-1491 KAQSS
+1491 
-1496 VYLTYPVSAGITVTN
+1496 TV
-1511 SPGFSPD
+1511 
-1518 SAADAQGAGR
+1518 
-1528 SVLLLT
+1528 

>member
-34 TDGVAAEVIHAIA
+34 TGGVAAEVIHAVA

-65 EVVVIHTRHL
+65 EAVVIHTRHL

-196 GIQLLLLIIGDAGIH
+196 GIQPLLLVLGDGGIH

-221 GAVSAHGYHKHT
+221 GAVSTHGYHKHT

-379 GPLVEVPIGHTVGI
+379 GPLVEVPIGHAVGI

-398 VVQVALRRPIGHGDG
+398 VVQAGLRRPIGHGDG

-425 TEELV
+425 TEELI
-430 GIVVAEGTHADGGA
+430 GIVVAEGTHADGRA
-444 GRSRH
+444 GGSRH
-449 LHSKGL
+449 LHGVGL

-470 DNGLGANVVIRSML
+470 DNGLGANVVIGSVR

-588 LQAVAVRLGADAGQ
+588 LQAVAVRLGADTGQ
-602 QILRPLHAILVGVQL
+602 QILRPLHAILVGIQL

-647 QRIGRMRVIGG
+647 QRIGRMRVIGS
-658 GDGHQTAGGRT
+658 GDGHQMAGGRT

-768 LGPGSACLIGGEI
+768 LGLASACLIGGEI
-781 AVDIEAVEAGL
+781 VVDIEAVEAGL

-802 VGVDGQILLGRSGG
+802 VGINDQILLGRGG
-816 KLVAVDQLMG
+816 SELVAVDQLMS
-826 RHQRIQHGDALHLV
+826 RHQRIQHGD
-840 GETVLLGGVAGHL
+840 
-853 QLLVHAL
+853 
-860 QIGVVRLRADGQP
+860 
-873 QRLHGLAR
+873 
-881 HLADKS
+881 
-887 AGIHQSVHIV
+887 
-897 AALCHQ
+897 
-903 IAGGLAAHGEGGLT
+903 
-917 VLIRHNTL
+917 
-925 DGLDIAVCVHPSQT
+925 
-939 HALQGPG
+939 
-946 SGLQLRSILIAIA
+946 
-959 LHGIEALHRHG
+959 
-970 DGLAGHHGLRDIDP
+970 
-984 RIVVGISILVG
+984 
-995 IEEEIHGVAVI
+995 
-1006 ELGVDHGGAVV
+1006 
-1017 AGAGGCLGAV
+1017 
-1027 IGIAGVDI
+1027 
-1035 EAADIGLRAVQLG
+1035 
-1048 DKAAAADLQ
+1048 
-1057 EILGGL
+1057 
-1063 RGKVVAEGQLV
+1063 
-1074 GNHQRIQ
+1074 
-1081 SGNALHLVGVAVLL
+1081 ALHLVGVAVLL
-1095 RLTAGKF
+1095 RLTAGKL

-1122 VGGSNR
+1122 IGGSNR
-1128 RVVRLHLHVDGVD
+1128 LVVRLHLHVDGVD
-1141 LCRLIAL
+1141 LCRLIVV
-1148 VHGGPAGVAALDGD
+1148 VHIGPAGIAALDGD

-1212 VLIKG
+1212 VRVEG
-1217 RAQLTGAEGQ
+1217 GGQLTGAEGQ
-1227 TLDRLVIVVP
+1227 GLHRLDVIVP
-1237 AAAQIGAVAIAGIHD
+1237 AAAQVGAVAIAGIHD
-1252 PDLVAGSQRSVR
+1252 PDLVAGSQRSGR
-1264 HGEGPKAVVGEPVV
+1264 HGEVPKAAVGEPII
-1278 QGAHPAG
+1278 QGSHPAG
-1285 HGAAVKRRQ
+1285 HGAAVEFTQTLDR
-1294 PRNGADIVVLGACLL
+1294 ADVVVLGACLL

-1335 QCPLPGSALGF
+1335 QCPFPGSALGF

-1379 QKQRYNTFLHSLLSS
+1379 QKQRYNAFLHSFLSS

-1399 FEGRCPKNTTH
+1399 FEGGCPKNTAH
-1410 KKEAGGVAETPPAL
+1410 IRRRQEGWLKPLLPLWKW
-1424 MEMDGL
+1424 
-1430 TAPRLAFLF
+1430 TA
-1439 HAGQRVPAPHEKHPL
+1439 
-1454 PMAGSPVFA
+1454 
-1463 FAQQKSTIQ
+1463 
-1472 AGPCKLQSVSRF
+1472 
-1484 GFGDGKT
+1484 
-1491 KAQSS
+1491 
-1496 VYLTYPVSAGITVTN
+1496 
-1511 SPGFSPD
+1511 
-1518 SAADAQGAGR
+1518 
-1528 SVLLLT
+1528 

>member
-1 MGGLAAE
+1 MGGLAGE

-34 TDGVAAEVIHAIA
+34 TGGIAAEVIHAIA
-47 AAGIGLEEVTVS
+47 TAGIGLEGVTVA
-59 VRVVQG
+59 VGIVQG

-82 GELQLHRLAGLDF
+82 SELQLHRLAGLDL

-145 LGVHGDTLRGEAVE
+145 LGVHGDTLRGKAVE
-159 GHGLTHGGAG
+159 GHGLTHGGAS

-196 GIQLLLLIIGDAGIH
+196 GIQLLLLILGDAGIH

-240 GEGLVGGAALALLM
+240 REGLVGGAALALLM

-278 VVGIGSDAHHVAGLA
+278 VVSIGSDAHHVAGLA

-300 VGIRQGDLGVH
+300 VGIRQGDLGVD
-311 EALNGLPVTEHIQLI
+311 EALDRLPVTEHIQLI

-379 GPLVEVPIGHTVGI
+379 GPLVEVPVGHAVGI

-398 VVQVALRRPIGHGDG
+398 VVQVGLRRPIGHGDG
-413 VAVLGGGAVLQR
+413 VAVLGGGAVLLR
-425 TEELV
+425 TEELI
-430 GIVVAEGTHADGGA
+430 GIVVAEGTHADGRA

-470 DNGLGANVVIRSML
+470 DNGLGANVVICSVL

-504 EIAVNGA
+504 EVAVNGA

-525 HLIVDGVVGACHP
+525 QLIVDGVVGACHP
-538 AAVAGIDLIGTLQGD
+538 AAVAGIDLIGTLYGNR
-553 GGGIVSDGQHHA
+553 GGIISDDHLHA
-565 AVAVLVGVIAVRPI
+565 AVAVLVGVVALHPI
-579 GAGGQGHRV
+579 GAGGQLCCV
-588 LQAVAVRLGADAGQ
+588 LQPVAVCHSADAGQ
-602 QILRPLHAILVGVQL
+602 QILRPLHAVLVGVQL

-630 HGMHVAGDHLD
+630 HRMDITADHLD
-641 GSAGVH
+641 LLTGVH

-658 GDGHQTAGGRT
+658 GGGHQITGRRT

-680 IRHNALD
+680 IGHHAVN
-687 GLDRTGSH
+687 GLNGAGGH
-695 IHPRQAY
+695 IQPCQTH
-702 ALQRLGSSLCGIGI
+702 ALQRLGIGLRGVGI
-716 QCLHALD
+716 QCLYPLD
-723 GNGDVLTGG
+723 GNGDVLAGG

-757 HIAVQ
+757 HIAIQ

-768 LGPGSACLIGGEI
+768 LGPGSACLIGGEV

-792 TAKDLALPIG
+792 TAKDLALPIV

-816 KLVAVDQLMG
+816 KLVAVDHHVSG
-826 RHQRIQHGDALHLV
+826 HQRIQHRNALHLV
-840 GETVLLGGVAGHL
+840 GE
-853 QLLVHAL
+853 
-860 QIGVVRLRADGQP
+860 
-873 QRLHGLAR
+873 
-881 HLADKS
+881 
-887 AGIHQSVHIV
+887 
-897 AALCHQ
+897 
-903 IAGGLAAHGEGGLT
+903 
-917 VLIRHNTL
+917 
-925 DGLDIAVCVHPSQT
+925 
-939 HALQGPG
+939 
-946 SGLQLRSILIAIA
+946 
-959 LHGIEALHRHG
+959 
-970 DGLAGHHGLRDIDP
+970 
-984 RIVVGISILVG
+984 
-995 IEEEIHGVAVI
+995 
-1006 ELGVDHGGAVV
+1006 
-1017 AGAGGCLGAV
+1017 
-1027 IGIAGVDI
+1027 
-1035 EAADIGLRAVQLG
+1035 
-1048 DKAAAADLQ
+1048 
-1057 EILGGL
+1057 
-1063 RGKVVAEGQLV
+1063 
-1074 GNHQRIQ
+1074 
-1081 SGNALHLVGVAVLL
+1081 AVLL
-1095 RLTAGKF
+1095 RLTAGKL

-1122 VGGSNR
+1122 IGGSNR
-1128 RVVRLHLHVDGVD
+1128 LVARLHLHVDGVD
-1141 LCRLIAL
+1141 LCRLIIA
-1148 VHGGPAGVAALDGD
+1148 VHIGPAGVAALDGD

-1212 VLIKG
+1212 VWVEG
-1217 RAQLTGAEGQ
+1217 GGQLTGAEGQ
-1227 TLDRLVIVVP
+1227 GLHRLDVIVP
-1237 AAAQIGAVAIAGIHD
+1237 AAAQVGAVAIAGIHD
-1252 PDLVAGSQRSVR
+1252 PDLVAGSQRSAR
-1264 HGEGPKAVVGEPVV
+1264 HGEGPKAVVGEPIV
-1278 QGAHPAG
+1278 QGSHPTG
-1285 HGAAVKRRQ
+1285 HGAAVEFTQTLDR
-1294 PRNGADIVVLGACLL
+1294 ADVVVLGACLL

-1335 QCPLPGSALGF
+1335 QCPLPGRPSASG
-1346 RVGGVLHDDMN
+1346 
-1357 LSVVVVRRKNA
+1357 
-1368 HGYQRQYHHQR
+1368 
-1379 QKQRYNTFLHSLLSS
+1379 
-1394 LLQIY
+1394 
-1399 FEGRCPKNTTH
+1399 
-1410 KKEAGGVAETPPAL
+1410 
-1424 MEMDGL
+1424 
-1430 TAPRLAFLF
+1430 
-1439 HAGQRVPAPHEKHPL
+1439 
-1454 PMAGSPVFA
+1454 
-1463 FAQQKSTIQ
+1463 
-1472 AGPCKLQSVSRF
+1472 
-1484 GFGDGKT
+1484 
-1491 KAQSS
+1491 
-1496 VYLTYPVSAGITVTN
+1496 
-1511 SPGFSPD
+1511 
-1518 SAADAQGAGR
+1518 
-1528 SVLLLT
+1528 

>member
-1 MGGLAAE
+1 MGGLAGE

-34 TDGVAAEVIHAIA
+34 TDGVAAEVIHAVA
-47 AAGIGLEEVTVS
+47 AAGVGLEEVTVS

-75 LLGAHQP
+75 LLGAHQT
-82 GELQLHRLAGLDF
+82 GKLQLHRLAGLDL
-95 GILRQLIAL
+95 GILRQLLAL

-110 ADATGGDDLIG
+110 ADATGGDDLN
-121 GHAVLLYPDDMAA
+121 
-134 GGEVRHRHGAG
+134 
-145 LGVHGDTLRGEAVE
+145 
-159 GHGLTHGGAG
+159 
-169 HGNGAAALRSEGVAG
+169 GNGAAALRSEGIAG

-196 GIQLLLLIIGDAGIH
+196 GIQLLLLVLGDGGIH

-379 GPLVEVPIGHTVGI
+379 GPLVEVPIGHAVGI

-398 VVQVALRRPIGHGDG
+398 VVQAALRRPIGHGDG

-425 TEELV
+425 TEELI
-430 GIVVAEGTHADGGA
+430 GIVVAEGTHADGRA
-444 GRSRH
+444 GGSRH
-449 LHSKGL
+449 LHGVGL
-455 GYGDGEGLSAAAHLR
+455 GYGDGERLSAAAHLR
-470 DNGLGANVVIRSML
+470 DNGLGANVVIGSVL

-497 HEDTRGA
+497 HEDTRRA
-504 EIAVNGA
+504 EIAVNGT

-602 QILRPLHAILVGVQL
+602 QILRPLHAILVGIQL

-702 ALQRLGSSLCGIGI
+702 ALQRLGIGLRGIGI

-723 GNGDVLTGG
+723 GNSDVLTGG

-768 LGPGSACLIGGEI
+768 LGSGSACLIGGEI
-781 AVDIEAVEAGL
+781 VVDIEAVEAGL

-840 GETVLLGGVAGHL
+840 GEAVLLGGVAGNL

-881 HLADKS
+881 HLADVV
-887 AGIHQSVHIV
+887 AGIHQSVHAI

-917 VLIRHNTL
+917 VLIRHNIL
-925 DGLDIAVCVHPSQT
+925 DGLDVAVCVHPSQT

-959 LHGIEALHRHG
+959 LHGKEALHRHS

-1035 EAADIGLRAVQLG
+1035 EAADRGLRAVHLG
-1048 DKAAAADLQ
+1048 DKAAADLQ
-1057 EILGGL
+1057 EILGGF

-1074 GNHQRIQ
+1074 GDHQRIQ

-1095 RLTAGKF
+1095 RLTAGKLS
-1102 THHGLVQ
+1102 HHGLVQ

-1128 RVVRLHLHVDGVD
+1128 LVVRLHLHVDGVD
-1141 LCRLIAL
+1141 LCRLIVF
-1148 VHGGPAGVAALDGD
+1148 VHGGPAGIAALDGD

-1200 GPLVHRQGILMG
+1200 GPLVHRQGILVG
-1212 VLIKG
+1212 VLMKG

-1227 TLDRLVIVVP
+1227 PLDRLVIVVP

-1285 HGAAVKRRQ
+1285 HGAAVEFTQTLDR
-1294 PRNGADIVVLGACLL
+1294 ADVVVLGACLL

-1357 LSVVVVRRKNA
+1357 LSVVVVRCKNA

-1379 QKQRYNTFLHSLLSS
+1379 QKQRYNAFLHSFLSS

-1399 FEGRCPKNTTH
+1399 FEGRCPKNTVH
-1410 KKEAGGVAETPPAL
+1410 IRGGRR
-1424 MEMDGL
+1424 G
-1430 TAPRLAFLF
+1430 
-1439 HAGQRVPAPHEKHPL
+1439 G
-1454 PMAGSPVFA
+1454 
-1463 FAQQKSTIQ
+1463 
-1472 AGPCKLQSVSRF
+1472 
-1484 GFGDGKT
+1484 
-1491 KAQSS
+1491 
-1496 VYLTYPVSAGITVTN
+1496 
-1511 SPGFSPD
+1511 
-1518 SAADAQGAGR
+1518 
-1528 SVLLLT
+1528 

>member
-1 MGGLAAE
+1 MGGLAGE

-34 TDGVAAEVIHAIA
+34 TDGVAAEVVHAVA

-75 LLGAHQP
+75 LLGAHQT
-82 GELQLHRLAGLDF
+82 GKLQLHRLAGLDF
-95 GILRQLIAL
+95 GILRQLLAL

-145 LGVHGDTLRGEAVE
+145 LGVHGDALRGEAVE

-196 GIQLLLLIIGDAGIH
+196 GIQLLLLVLGDGGIH

-379 GPLVEVPIGHTVGI
+379 GPLVEVPIGHAVGI

-398 VVQVALRRPIGHGDG
+398 VVQAALRRPIGHGDG

-425 TEELV
+425 TEELI
-430 GIVVAEGTHADGGA
+430 GIVVAEGTHADGRA
-444 GRSRH
+444 GGSRH
-449 LHSKGL
+449 LHGVGL
-455 GYGDGEGLSAAAHLR
+455 GYGDVEGLSAAAHLR
-470 DNGLGANVVIRSML
+470 DNGLGANVVIGSVL

-525 HLIVDGVVGACHP
+525 QLIVDGVVGACHP

-781 AVDIEAVEAGL
+781 VVDIEAVEAGL

-802 VGVDGQILLGRSGG
+802 VGINGQILLGRSGG
-816 KLVAVDQLMG
+816 KLVAVDQLMS

-840 GETVLLGGVAGHL
+840 GEAVLLGGIAGHL
-853 QLLVHAL
+853 HLADAL

-873 QRLHGLAR
+873 QRLHRLAR
-881 HLADKS
+881 HLADVV
-887 AGIHQSVHIV
+887 AGIHQSIHVT
-897 AALCHQ
+897 AALGHQ
-903 IAGGLAAHGEGGLT
+903 IAGGLAAHGKGRLT
-917 VLIRHNTL
+917 VLVRHNIL
-925 DGLDIAVCVHPSQT
+925 DGLDVAVCVHPSQT

-984 RIVVGISILVG
+984 RIVVGISIPVG
-995 IEEEIHGVAVI
+995 IEEEIHHVAVL
-1006 ELGVDHGGAVV
+1006 ELGVDHRGAII

-1027 IGIAGVDI
+1027 VGIAGVDI
-1035 EAADIGLRAVQLG
+1035 EAADRGLRAVQLG

-1057 EILGGL
+1057 EILGGF

-1074 GNHQRIQ
+1074 GDHQRIQ

-1095 RLTAGKF
+1095 RLTAGKLS
-1102 THHGLVQ
+1102 HHGLVQ

-1122 VGGSNR
+1122 IGGSNR
-1128 RVVRLHLHVDGVD
+1128 LVARLHLHVDGVD
-1141 LCRLIAL
+1141 LCRLIIA
-1148 VHGGPAGVAALDGD
+1148 VHIWPAGVAALDGD

-1212 VLIKG
+1212 VWVEG
-1217 RAQLTGAEGQ
+1217 GGQLTGAEGQ
-1227 TLDRLVIVVP
+1227 GLHRLDVIVP
-1237 AAAQIGAVAIAGIHD
+1237 AAAQVGAVAIAGIHD
-1252 PDLVAGSQRSVR
+1252 PDLVAGSQRSAR
-1264 HGEGPKAVVGEPVV
+1264 HGEGPKAVVGEPIV
-1278 QGAHPAG
+1278 QGSHPTG
-1285 HGAAVKRRQ
+1285 HGAAVEFTQTLDR
-1294 PRNGADIVVLGACLL
+1294 ADVVVLGACLL
-1309 VAVLF
+1309 AAVLF

-1379 QKQRYNTFLHSLLSS
+1379 QKQRYNAFLHSFLSS

-1399 FEGRCPKNTTH
+1399 FEGRCPKNTVH
-1410 KKEAGGVAETPPAL
+1410 IRGGRR
-1424 MEMDGL
+1424 G
-1430 TAPRLAFLF
+1430 
-1439 HAGQRVPAPHEKHPL
+1439 G
-1454 PMAGSPVFA
+1454 
-1463 FAQQKSTIQ
+1463 
-1472 AGPCKLQSVSRF
+1472 
-1484 GFGDGKT
+1484 
-1491 KAQSS
+1491 
-1496 VYLTYPVSAGITVTN
+1496 
-1511 SPGFSPD
+1511 
-1518 SAADAQGAGR
+1518 
-1528 SVLLLT
+1528 

>member
-34 TDGVAAEVIHAIA
+34 TGGVAAEVIHAVA

-59 VRVVQG
+59 VSVVQG

-196 GIQLLLLIIGDAGIH
+196 GIQLLLLVLGDGGIH

-379 GPLVEVPIGHTVGI
+379 GPLVEVPIGHAVGI

-398 VVQVALRRPIGHGDG
+398 VVQAGLRHPIGHGDG

-425 TEELV
+425 TEELI
-430 GIVVAEGTHADGGA
+430 GIVVAEGTHADGRA
-444 GRSRH
+444 GGSRH
-449 LHSKGL
+449 LHGVGL
-455 GYGDGEGLSAAAHLR
+455 GYGDVEGLSAAAHLR
-470 DNGLGANVVIRSML
+470 DNGLGANVVIRSVL

-497 HEDTRGA
+497 HEDTRRA

-525 HLIVDGVVGACHP
+525 QLIVDGVVGACHP

-602 QILRPLHAILVGVQL
+602 QILRSLHAILVGVQL

-680 IRHNALD
+680 IRHNAVN
-687 GLDRTGSH
+687 GLNGTGGH
-695 IHPRQAY
+695 IQPCQTH

-781 AVDIEAVEAGL
+781 VVDIEAVEAGL

-802 VGVDGQILLGRSGG
+802 VGINGQILLGRSGS
-816 KLVAVDQLMG
+816 KLVAVDQLMS

-840 GETVLLGGVAGHL
+840 GEAVLLGGVAGNL

-881 HLADKS
+881 HLADVV
-887 AGIHQSVHIV
+887 AGIHQSIHVID
-897 AALCHQ
+897 ALCHQ

-917 VLIRHNTL
+917 VLIRHNAL
-925 DGLDIAVCVHPSQT
+925 DGLDVAVCVHPSQT

-946 SGLQLRSILIAIA
+946 SGLQFRSILIAIA
-959 LHGIEALHRHG
+959 LHGKEALHRHG
-970 DGLAGHHGLRDIDP
+970 DGLAGHHGLRDVDP
-984 RIVVGISILVG
+984 RIVVGISIPVG
-995 IEEEIHGVAVI
+995 IEEEIHSVAVI

-1035 EAADIGLRAVQLG
+1035 EAADRGLRAVHLG
-1048 DKAAAADLQ
+1048 DKAAADLQ
-1057 EILGGL
+1057 EILGGF

-1074 GNHQRIQ
+1074 GDHQRIQ

-1095 RLTAGKF
+1095 RLTAGKL
-1102 THHGLVQ
+1102 THHGLVH

-1128 RVVRLHLHVDGVD
+1128 LVVRLHLHVDGVD
-1141 LCRLIAL
+1141 LCRLIVV
-1148 VHGGPAGVAALDGD
+1148 VHIGPAGIAALDGD

-1212 VLIKG
+1212 VRVEG
-1217 RAQLTGAEGQ
+1217 GGQLTGAEGQ
-1227 TLDRLVIVVP
+1227 GLHRLDVIVP
-1237 AAAQIGAVAIAGIHD
+1237 AAAQVGAVAIAGIHD
-1252 PDLVAGSQRSVR
+1252 PDLVAGSQRSGR
-1264 HGEGPKAVVGEPVV
+1264 HGEGRKAVVGEPIV
-1278 QGAHPAG
+1278 QGSHPTG
-1285 HGAAVKRRQ
+1285 HGAAVEFTQTFDR
-1294 PRNGADIVVLGACLL
+1294 ADVVVLGACLL
-1309 VAVLF
+1309 VAVHF

-1335 QCPLPGSALGF
+1335 QCPFPGSALGF

-1379 QKQRYNTFLHSLLSS
+1379 QKQRYNAFLHSLLSS

-1399 FEGRCPKNTTH
+1399 FEGRCPKNTAH
-1410 KKEAGGVAETPPAL
+1410 IRRRQEGWLK
-1424 MEMDGL
+1424 
-1430 TAPRLAFLF
+1430 
-1439 HAGQRVPAPHEKHPL
+1439 PL
-1454 PMAGSPVFA
+1454 LPLW
-1463 FAQQKSTIQ
+1463 KW
-1472 AGPCKLQSVSRF
+1472 
-1484 GFGDGKT
+1484 
-1491 KAQSS
+1491 
-1496 VYLTYPVSAGITVTN
+1496 TV
-1511 SPGFSPD
+1511 
-1518 SAADAQGAGR
+1518 
-1528 SVLLLT
+1528 

>member
-1 MGGLAAE
+1 MGGLAGV

-34 TDGVAAEVIHAIA
+34 TGGVAAEVIHAVV

-59 VRVVQG
+59 VGIVQG
-65 EVVVIHTRHL
+65 ESVVIHTRHL
-75 LLGAHQP
+75 LLGTHQP
-82 GELQLHRLAGLDF
+82 GKLQLHRLAGLDL

-121 GHAVLLYPDDMAA
+121 GHAVLFYPDDMAA

-145 LGVHGDTLRGEAVE
+145 LGVHGDPLGGKAVE

-196 GIQLLLLIIGDAGIH
+196 GIQLLLLVLGDGDIH

-221 GAVSAHGYHKHT
+221 GAVSTHGYHKHT

-240 GEGLVGGAALALLM
+240 REGLVGGAALALLM

-352 IEPADGILVEIV
+352 VEPADGILVEIV

-379 GPLVEVPIGHTVGI
+379 GPLVEVPIGHAVGI
-393 LHPHE
+393 LHPNE
-398 VVQVALRRPIGHGDG
+398 VVQAGLRHPIGHGDG
-413 VAVLGGGAVLQR
+413 VAVLSGDAVLLR
-425 TEELV
+425 TEELI
-430 GIVVAEGTHADGGA
+430 GIVVAEGTHADGRA
-444 GRSRH
+444 GGSRH

-455 GYGDGEGLSAAAHLR
+455 GYGDIEGLSAAAHLR
-470 DNGLGANVVIRSML
+470 DNGLGANVVIGSVL

-504 EIAVNGA
+504 EVAVNGA

-525 HLIVDGVVGACHP
+525 QLIVDGVVGACHP
-538 AAVAGIDLIGTLQGD
+538 AAVAGIDLIGTLYGNR
-553 GGGIVSDGQHHA
+553 GGIISDDHLHA
-565 AVAVLVGVIAVRPI
+565 AVAVLVGVVALHPI
-579 GAGGQGHRV
+579 GAGGQLCCV
-588 LQAVAVRLGADAGQ
+588 LQPVAVRLGADAGQ

-630 HGMHVAGDHLD
+630 HSMRVAGDHLD

-647 QRIGRMRVIGG
+647 QRIGRMRVVSGG
-658 GDGHQTAGGRT
+658 GGHQITGRHT
-669 LHHSEGRLAVF
+669 LHHGEGRLAVF
-680 IRHNALD
+680 IGHHAVN
-687 GLDRTGSH
+687 GLNGAGGH
-695 IHPRQAY
+695 IQPCQTH
-702 ALQRLGSSLCGIGI
+702 ALQRLGIGLRGVGIH
-716 QCLHALD
+716 CLHALD

-748 GVAAHKVVQ
+748 GVTADKVVQ

-781 AVDIEAVEAGL
+781 VVDIEAVEAGL

-802 VGVDGQILLGRSGG
+802 VGINGQILLGRSGG
-816 KLVAVDQLMG
+816 KLVAVDHHVSG
-826 RHQRIQHGDALHLV
+826 HQRIQHRNALHLV
-840 GETVLLGGVAGHL
+840 GEAVLLGGIAGHL
-853 QLLVHAL
+853 HLADAL

-881 HLADKS
+881 HLADVV
-887 AGIHQSVHIV
+887 AGIHQSIHAI
-897 AALCHQ
+897 AALGHQ

-917 VLIRHNTL
+917 VLVRHNIL
-925 DGLDIAVCVHPSQT
+925 DGLDVAVCVHPSQA
-939 HALQGPG
+939 HAPQGPG

-984 RIVVGISILVG
+984 RIVVGISIPVG
-995 IEEEIHGVAVI
+995 IEEEIHHVAVL
-1006 ELGVDHGGAVV
+1006 ELGVDHRGAII

-1027 IGIAGVDI
+1027 VGIAGVDI
-1035 EAADIGLRAVQLG
+1035 EAADRGLRAVQLG

-1057 EILGGL
+1057 EILGGF

-1074 GNHQRIQ
+1074 GDHQRIQ

-1095 RLTAGKF
+1095 RLTAGKL

-1122 VGGSNR
+1122 IGGSNR
-1128 RVVRLHLHVDGVD
+1128 LVVRLHLHVDGVD
-1141 LCRLIAL
+1141 LCRLIIA
-1148 VHGGPAGVAALDGD
+1148 VHIGPAGVAALDGD

-1212 VLIKG
+1212 VRVEG
-1217 RAQLTGAEGQ
+1217 GGQLTGAEGQ
-1227 TLDRLVIVVP
+1227 GLHRLDVIVP
-1237 AAAQIGAVAIAGIHD
+1237 AAAQVGAVAIAGIHD
-1252 PDLVAGSQRSVR
+1252 PDLVAGSQRSGR
-1264 HGEGPKAVVGEPVV
+1264 HGEVPKAAVGEPVV
-1278 QGAHPAG
+1278 QGSHPAG

-1335 QCPLPGSALGF
+1335 QCPFPGSALGF

-1379 QKQRYNTFLHSLLSS
+1379 QKQRYNTFLHSFLSS

-1399 FEGRCPKNTTH
+1399 FEGRCPKNTVH
-1410 KKEAGGVAETPPAL
+1410 IRGGRR
-1424 MEMDGL
+1424 G
-1430 TAPRLAFLF
+1430 
-1439 HAGQRVPAPHEKHPL
+1439 G
-1454 PMAGSPVFA
+1454 
-1463 FAQQKSTIQ
+1463 
-1472 AGPCKLQSVSRF
+1472 
-1484 GFGDGKT
+1484 
-1491 KAQSS
+1491 
-1496 VYLTYPVSAGITVTN
+1496 
-1511 SPGFSPD
+1511 
-1518 SAADAQGAGR
+1518 
-1528 SVLLLT
+1528 

>member
-34 TDGVAAEVIHAIA
+34 TGGVAAEVIHAVA

-65 EVVVIHTRHL
+65 EAVVIHTRHL

-196 GIQLLLLIIGDAGIH
+196 GIQLLLLVLGDGGIH

-398 VVQVALRRPIGHGDG
+398 VVQAGLRRPIGHGDG

-425 TEELV
+425 TEELI
-430 GIVVAEGTHADGGA
+430 GIVVAEGTHADGRA
-444 GRSRH
+444 GGSRH
-449 LHSKGL
+449 LHGVGL
-455 GYGDGEGLSAAAHLR
+455 GYGDVEGLSAAAHLR
-470 DNGLGANVVIRSML
+470 DNGLGANVVIGSVR

-588 LQAVAVRLGADAGQ
+588 LQAVAVRLGADTGQ
-602 QILRPLHAILVGVQL
+602 QILRPLHAILVGIQL

-647 QRIGRMRVIGG
+647 QRIGRMRVIGS
-658 GDGHQTAGGRT
+658 GDGHQMAGGRT

-768 LGPGSACLIGGEI
+768 LGPGSACPIGGEI
-781 AVDIEAVEAGL
+781 VVDIEAVEAGL

-802 VGVDGQILLGRSGG
+802 VGINGQILLGRSGG

-840 GETVLLGGVAGHL
+840 GEAVLLGGVAGNL

-881 HLADKS
+881 HLADVV
-887 AGIHQSVHIV
+887 AGIHQSIHAI

-925 DGLDIAVCVHPSQT
+925 DGLDVAVCVHPSQA

-959 LHGIEALHRHG
+959 LHGKEALHRHS

-984 RIVVGISILVG
+984 RIVVGISIPVG
-995 IEEEIHGVAVI
+995 IEEEIHSVAVI

-1035 EAADIGLRAVQLG
+1035 EAADRGLRAVHLG
-1048 DKAAAADLQ
+1048 DKAAADLQ
-1057 EILGGL
+1057 EILGGF

-1074 GNHQRIQ
+1074 GDHQRIQ

-1095 RLTAGKF
+1095 RLTAGKLS
-1102 THHGLVQ
+1102 HHGLVQ

-1128 RVVRLHLHVDGVD
+1128 LVVRLHLHVDGVD
-1141 LCRLIAL
+1141 LCRLIIA
-1148 VHGGPAGVAALDGD
+1148 VHIGPAGVAALDGD

-1212 VLIKG
+1212 VRVEG
-1217 RAQLTGAEGQ
+1217 RGQLTGAEGQ
-1227 TLDRLVIVVP
+1227 GLHRLDVIVP
-1237 AAAQIGAVAIAGIHD
+1237 AAAQVGAIAIAGIHD
-1252 PDLVAGSQRSVR
+1252 PDLVAGSQRSGR
-1264 HGEGPKAVVGEPVV
+1264 HGEGRKAVVGEPIV
-1278 QGAHPAG
+1278 QGSHPAG

-1322 HGRIFIQIYPFLH
+1322 RGRIFIQIYPFLH
-1335 QCPLPGSALGF
+1335 QCPFPGSALGF

-1379 QKQRYNTFLHSLLSS
+1379 QKQRYNAFLHSLLSS

-1399 FEGRCPKNTTH
+1399 FEGRCPKNTAH
-1410 KKEAGGVAETPPAL
+1410 IRRRQEGWLK
-1424 MEMDGL
+1424 
-1430 TAPRLAFLF
+1430 
-1439 HAGQRVPAPHEKHPL
+1439 PL
-1454 PMAGSPVFA
+1454 LPLW
-1463 FAQQKSTIQ
+1463 KW
-1472 AGPCKLQSVSRF
+1472 
-1484 GFGDGKT
+1484 
-1491 KAQSS
+1491 
-1496 VYLTYPVSAGITVTN
+1496 TV
-1511 SPGFSPD
+1511 
-1518 SAADAQGAGR
+1518 
-1528 SVLLLT
+1528 

>member
-1 MGGLAAE
+1 MGGLAGV

-34 TDGVAAEVIHAIA
+34 TGGVAAEVIHTGA

-75 LLGAHQP
+75 LLGAHQT
-82 GELQLHRLAGLDF
+82 GELQLHRLAGLDL

-121 GHAVLLYPDDMAA
+121 GHAVLLHPDDMAA

-145 LGVHGDTLRGEAVE
+145 LGVYGDTLRGEAVE

-196 GIQLLLLIIGDAGIH
+196 GIQLLLLVLGDGGIH

-263 QRRTLMVGGHIGQAA
+263 QRRTLMIGGHIGQAA

-379 GPLVEVPIGHTVGI
+379 GPLVEVPVGHAVGI
-393 LHPHE
+393 LHPYE
-398 VVQVALRRPIGHGDG
+398 VVQAGLRHPIGHGDG

-425 TEELV
+425 TEELI
-430 GIVVAEGTHADGGA
+430 GIVVAEGTHADGRA
-444 GRSRH
+444 GGSRH
-449 LHSKGL
+449 LHGVGL
-455 GYGDGEGLSAAAHLR
+455 GYGDVEGLSAAAHLR
-470 DNGLGANVVIRSML
+470 DNGLGANVVIGSVR

-525 HLIVDGVVGACHP
+525 HLIVDSVVGACHP

-602 QILRPLHAILVGVQL
+602 QILRPLHAILVGIQL

-695 IHPRQAY
+695 IHPRQTH
-702 ALQRLGSSLCGIGI
+702 ALQWLGIGLRGIGI
-716 QCLHALD
+716 HCLHALD

-781 AVDIEAVEAGL
+781 VVDIEAVEAGL

-802 VGVDGQILLGRSGG
+802 VGINGQILLGRSGG

-840 GETVLLGGVAGHL
+840 GEAVLLGGVAGNL

-881 HLADKS
+881 HLADVV
-887 AGIHQSVHIV
+887 AGIHQSIHAI
-897 AALCHQ
+897 AALGYQ

-925 DGLDIAVCVHPSQT
+925 DGLDVAVCVHPSQT

-984 RIVVGISILVG
+984 RIVVGISIPVG
-995 IEEEIHGVAVI
+995 IEEEIHSVAVI
-1006 ELGVDHGGAVV
+1006 EFGVDHGGAVV
-1017 AGAGGCLGAV
+1017 AGTGGCLGAV

-1035 EAADIGLRAVQLG
+1035 EAADRGLRAVHLG
-1048 DKAAAADLQ
+1048 DKAAADLQ
-1057 EILGGL
+1057 EILGGF
-1063 RGKVVAEGQLV
+1063 RGKIVAEGQLV
-1074 GNHQRIQ
+1074 GDHQRIQ

-1095 RLTAGKF
+1095 RLTAGKL

-1128 RVVRLHLHVDGVD
+1128 LVVRLHLHVDGVD
-1141 LCRLIAL
+1141 LCRLIAF
-1148 VHGGPAGVAALDGD
+1148 VHGGPAGIAALDGD

-1200 GPLVHRQGILMG
+1200 GPLVHRQGIVVG
-1212 VLIKG
+1212 VLMKG

-1227 TLDRLVIVVP
+1227 PLDRLVIVVP
-1237 AAAQIGAVAIAGIHD
+1237 AAAQVGAVAIAGIHD

-1335 QCPLPGSALGF
+1335 QCPFPGSALGF

-1379 QKQRYNTFLHSLLSS
+1379 QKQRYNAFLHSFLSS

-1399 FEGRCPKNTTH
+1399 FEGGCPKNTAH
-1410 KKEAGGVAETPPAL
+1410 IRRRQEGWLK
-1424 MEMDGL
+1424 
-1430 TAPRLAFLF
+1430 
-1439 HAGQRVPAPHEKHPL
+1439 PL
-1454 PMAGSPVFA
+1454 LPLW
-1463 FAQQKSTIQ
+1463 KW
-1472 AGPCKLQSVSRF
+1472 
-1484 GFGDGKT
+1484 
-1491 KAQSS
+1491 
-1496 VYLTYPVSAGITVTN
+1496 TV
-1511 SPGFSPD
+1511 
-1518 SAADAQGAGR
+1518 
-1528 SVLLLT
+1528 

>member
-34 TDGVAAEVIHAIA
+34 TGGVAAEVIHAVA

-65 EVVVIHTRHL
+65 EAVVIHTRHL

-196 GIQLLLLIIGDAGIH
+196 GIQLLLLVLGDADIH

-379 GPLVEVPIGHTVGI
+379 GPLVEVPIGHAVGI

-398 VVQVALRRPIGHGDG
+398 VVQAALRRPIGHGDG

-425 TEELV
+425 TEELI
-430 GIVVAEGTHADGGA
+430 GIVVAEGTHADGRA
-444 GRSRH
+444 GGSRH
-449 LHSKGL
+449 LHGVGL

-470 DNGLGANVVIRSML
+470 DNGLGANVVIRSVL

-497 HEDTRGA
+497 HEDTRRA

-602 QILRPLHAILVGVQL
+602 QILRSLHAILVGVQL

-630 HGMHVAGDHLD
+630 HSMHVAGDHLD
-641 GSAGVH
+641 GGAGVH

-669 LHHSEGRLAVF
+669 LHHGEGRLAVF

-748 GVAAHKVVQ
+748 GIAAHKVVQ

-781 AVDIEAVEAGL
+781 VVDIEAVEAGL

-802 VGVDGQILLGRSGG
+802 VGINGQILLGRSGG

-840 GETVLLGGVAGHL
+840 GEAVLLGGVAGNL

-881 HLADKS
+881 HLADVV
-887 AGIHQSVHIV
+887 AGIHQSIHVI

-917 VLIRHNTL
+917 VLIRHNIL
-925 DGLDIAVCVHPSQT
+925 DGLDVAVCVHPSQT

-959 LHGIEALHRHG
+959 LHGKEALHRHG

-984 RIVVGISILVG
+984 RIVVGISIPVG

-1017 AGAGGCLGAV
+1017 AGAGGCLGAI

-1035 EAADIGLRAVQLG
+1035 EAADRGLRAVHLG
-1048 DKAAAADLQ
+1048 DKAAADLQ
-1057 EILGGL
+1057 EILGGF
-1063 RGKVVAEGQLV
+1063 RGKVLAEGQLV
-1074 GNHQRIQ
+1074 GDHQRIQ

-1095 RLTAGKF
+1095 RLTAGKLS
-1102 THHGLVQ
+1102 HHGLVQ

-1128 RVVRLHLHVDGVD
+1128 LVVRLHLHVDGVD
-1141 LCRLIAL
+1141 LCRLIVV
-1148 VHGGPAGVAALDGD
+1148 VHIGPAGIAALDGD

-1212 VLIKG
+1212 VRVEG
-1217 RAQLTGAEGQ
+1217 RGQLTGAEGQ
-1227 TLDRLVIVVP
+1227 GLHRLDVIVP

-1264 HGEGPKAVVGEPVV
+1264 HGEGPKALVGEPVV

-1285 HGAAVKRRQ
+1285 HGAAVEFTQTFDR
-1294 PRNGADIVVLGACLL
+1294 ADVVVLGACLL
-1309 VAVLF
+1309 VAVHF

-1335 QCPLPGSALGF
+1335 QCPFPGSALGF

-1379 QKQRYNTFLHSLLSS
+1379 QKQRYNAFLHSLLSS

-1399 FEGRCPKNTTH
+1399 FEGRCPKNTAH
-1410 KKEAGGVAETPPAL
+1410 IRRRQEGWLK
-1424 MEMDGL
+1424 
-1430 TAPRLAFLF
+1430 
-1439 HAGQRVPAPHEKHPL
+1439 PL
-1454 PMAGSPVFA
+1454 LPLW
-1463 FAQQKSTIQ
+1463 KW
-1472 AGPCKLQSVSRF
+1472 
-1484 GFGDGKT
+1484 
-1491 KAQSS
+1491 
-1496 VYLTYPVSAGITVTN
+1496 TV
-1511 SPGFSPD
+1511 
-1518 SAADAQGAGR
+1518 
-1528 SVLLLT
+1528 